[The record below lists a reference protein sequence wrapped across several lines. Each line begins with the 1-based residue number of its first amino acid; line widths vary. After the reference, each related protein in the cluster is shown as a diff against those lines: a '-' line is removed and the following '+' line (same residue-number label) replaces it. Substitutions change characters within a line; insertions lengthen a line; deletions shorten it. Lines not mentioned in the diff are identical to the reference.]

1 MAIQGKI
8 EAENMKNED
17 CRMSNFETT
26 KKDYQQYAKLATS
39 AESLIYSDPKSSVAI
54 FGNFAEQLTRE
65 IMHLEGFGDWNLKQ
79 IDRINELKYRADYPP
94 VVTKYLD
101 DIRRIRNLADHDH
114 QFVVSK
120 KQALEIDKKAHL
132 IWSYF
137 LEVYSQDNPAKYQ
150 TPVDQANIFQV
161 QQAQIDQ
168 LKKELEAAL
177 NSQNPLEVS
186 KEIREQRRKVSVNF
200 AKKHQLTEAE
210 TRQLIDKQL
219 QEAGWEADTEKLNNW
234 KFKTEPKKGHNMAIA
249 EWVLPNGQRADYA
262 LFKGLE
268 FYGIVEAK
276 KWDQDIAGQM
286 AQPKEYSREVPF
298 RSDYLLVDNQMGDYK
313 VPFIYTANGRPYL
326 KQYKEKSGIW
336 FWDARNPKENAYAL
350 EEFHHPEDLALK
362 LTAKNPDEANQD
374 LVNDNDFPKF
384 ADRDYQVEA
393 IKNIEEAIKDGK
405 KRILLAMATGTG
417 KTRTAIALMYRLLKH
432 KRARRIL
439 YLVDRNSLGKQTADA
454 IKDNKIGNL
463 SISSIYGVKE
473 LQDKLPDAST
483 KIQIATVQGMI
494 KRLFYN
500 DNEEEKPSVG
510 QYDFIIVDEAHRGYA
525 EDKELSDKEYQ
536 FYDQNDYVSQYRRVV
551 DYFDATAI
559 GMTATPALQTTDIFG
574 QPVYSYSYQQAVLD
588 NYLVD
593 HDAPTIIKTKLS
605 QEGIHFKKGAE
616 ISLFDQASESIKSEK
631 LPDNMNFEVKDF
643 NKRVITENFNRVVCD
658 YLAQNCLNPNDP
670 ELGKTLIFAATDAHA
685 DMVVR
690 LLREAFKKA
699 GNPVEDDAIEKITGS
714 IRHPN
719 NEIKLFKNEK
729 NPNIVV
735 TVDLLTTGVDVP
747 EITNL
752 VFLRRVQSRILYEQM
767 LGRATRLCPEIH
779 KAVFNIYDAVGIYD
793 AMNKVTNMK
802 PVVKNVKH
810 DIHYF
815 VKRKD
820 EFGISD
826 ISEQYQIDLSAAV
839 DRKIKCM
846 NDAKRKDFERLT
858 EISSIDQWARDLV
871 HLNRKA
877 FLNEWKNIEQLDKL
891 QGDKPKQYISN
902 APDEYVGIERGY
914 GQGNSD
920 PEDYIES
927 FNKFVKEHVNT
938 IPALQIVATRPKD
951 LTYDELK
958 KIKLELEKN
967 GFKEHDLQSA
977 WKSAN
982 QVQTTADIISFI
994 RQAALGSKLVDHDV
1008 RIHNAMQKVYG
1019 MANWNMVQKSWL
1031 KKIENQLISS
1041 TVLGPNAET
1050 AFSSNFF
1057 KRQGG
1062 YKQMKK
1068 IFSDNA
1074 DQIIY
1079 VLNENLY
1086 V

>member
-1 MAIQGKI
+1 
-8 EAENMKNED
+8 MKNED
-17 CRMSNFETT
+17 CRMSNFQTT
-26 KKDYQQYAKLATS
+26 EEEYRQYAKLATS
-39 AESLIYSDPKSSVAI
+39 AESLIYSDPKSSVAV

-79 IDRINELKYRADYPP
+79 IDRINELKYRGDYPP
-94 VVTKYLD
+94 IVTKYLD
-101 DIRRIRNLADHDH
+101 DIRHIRNLADHDH
-114 QFVVSK
+114 QFIVSK
-120 KQALEIDKKAHL
+120 RQALEVDKKAYI
-132 IWSYF
+132 IWNYF
-137 LEVYSQDNPAKYQ
+137 LEVYSQDEVKEYK
-150 TPVDQANIFQV
+150 TPIDQANIFQL
-161 QQAQIDQ
+161 QQEQIEQ
-168 LKKELEAAL
+168 LKKELEEARKA
-177 NSQNPLEVS
+177 QTPVEVS
-186 KEIREQRRKVSVNF
+186 KELQVKRHKISVQF

-210 TRQLIDKQL
+210 TRQLIDRQL
-219 QEAGWEADTEKLNNW
+219 QQAGWEADSENLNNW
-234 KFKTEPKKGHNMAIA
+234 KYKTAPQKGHNMAIA

-298 RSDYLLVDNQMGDYK
+298 RSDYLLVDNDMSEYK

-336 FWDARNPKENAYAL
+336 FWDARNPKESAYAL

-362 LTAKNPDEANQD
+362 LTSQNPELADQD
-374 LVNDNDFPKF
+374 LVDDQDFPKF

-393 IKNIEEAIKDGK
+393 IKSIEEAIKDGK

-439 YLVDRNSLGKQTADA
+439 YLVDRNSLGQQTADA

-463 SISSIYGVKE
+463 SIASIYGVKE
-473 LQDKLPDAST
+473 LKDKLPDAST

-500 DNEEEKPSVG
+500 DDKEEKPSVG

-525 EDKELSDKEYQ
+525 EDKELSEKEYH

-574 QPVYSYSYQQAVLD
+574 KPVYSYSYQQAVLD

-616 ISLFDQASESIKSEK
+616 IDLFDQSSESIKSEK

-643 NKRVITENFNRVVCD
+643 NKRVITESFNRVVCD

-670 ELGKTLIFAATDAHA
+670 ELGKTLIFAATDSHA

-690 LLREAFKKA
+690 LLKESFKNA
-699 GNPVEDDAIEKITGS
+699 GNPVDDDAIEKITGS

-729 NPNIVV
+729 NPNIAV

-779 KAVFNIYDAVGIYD
+779 KSVFNIYDAVGIYD

-802 PVVKNVKH
+802 PVVKNVSH
-810 DIHYF
+810 DVHYF
-815 VKRKD
+815 IDQKHQFEVNDNFK
-820 EFGISD
+820 
-826 ISEQYQIDLSAAV
+826 QYQIDMTAAI
-839 DRKIKCM
+839 DRKIKRM
-846 NDAKRKDFERLT
+846 NDSKRKEFERLT
-858 EISSIDQWARDLV
+858 EINSIDQWARDLPR
-871 HLNRKA
+871 LNNQE
-877 FLNEWKNIEQLDKL
+877 FLKEWKNFEQLDRL
-891 QGDKPKQYISN
+891 STGSHKQYISN
-902 APDEYVGIERGY
+902 EPDEYLGIERGY
-914 GQGNSD
+914 GQGNSN

-927 FNKFVKEHVNT
+927 FNKFIKENVNE

-958 KIKLELEKN
+958 KIKLELEKK
-967 GFKEHDLQSA
+967 GFKENDLQTA

-994 RQAALGSKLVDHDV
+994 RQAAVGSELVDHNV

-1019 MANWNMVQKSWL
+1019 MADWNMVQKSWL
-1031 KKIENQLISS
+1031 KKIENQLLSS

-1050 AFSSNFF
+1050 AFSSNYF

-1062 YKQMKK
+1062 YKQMRK

>member
-1 MAIQGKI
+1 
-8 EAENMKNED
+8 
-17 CRMSNFETT
+17 MSNFQTT
-26 KKDYQQYAKLATS
+26 EEEYRQYAKLATS
-39 AESLIYSDPKSSVAI
+39 AESLIYSDPKSSVAV

-79 IDRINELKYRADYPP
+79 IDRINELKYRGDYPP
-94 VVTKYLD
+94 IVTKYLD
-101 DIRRIRNLADHDH
+101 DIRHIRNLADHDH
-114 QFVVSK
+114 QFIVSK
-120 KQALEIDKKAHL
+120 KQALEVDKKAYI
-132 IWSYF
+132 IWNYF
-137 LEVYSQDNPAKYQ
+137 LEVYSQDEVKEYK
-150 TPVDQANIFQV
+150 TPIDQANIFQL
-161 QQAQIDQ
+161 QQEQIEQ
-168 LKKELEAAL
+168 LKKELEEARKA
-177 NSQNPLEVS
+177 QTPVEVS
-186 KEIREQRRKVSVNF
+186 KELQVKRHKISVQF

-210 TRQLIDKQL
+210 TRQLIDRQL
-219 QEAGWEADTEKLNNW
+219 QQAGWEADSENLNNW
-234 KFKTEPKKGHNMAIA
+234 KYKTAPQKGHNMAIA

-298 RSDYLLVDNQMGDYK
+298 RSDYLLVDNDMGEYK

-336 FWDARNPKENAYAL
+336 FWDARNPKESAYAL

-362 LTAKNPDEANQD
+362 LTSQNPELADQD
-374 LVNDNDFPKF
+374 LVDDQDFPKF

-393 IKNIEEAIKDGK
+393 IKSIEEAIKDGK

-439 YLVDRNSLGKQTADA
+439 YLVDRNSLGQQTADA

-463 SISSIYGVKE
+463 SIASIYGVKE
-473 LQDKLPDAST
+473 LKDKLPDAST

-500 DNEEEKPSVG
+500 DDKEEKPSVG

-525 EDKELSDKEYQ
+525 EDKELSEKEYH

-574 QPVYSYSYQQAVLD
+574 KPVYSYSYQQAVLD

-616 ISLFDQASESIKSEK
+616 IDLFDQSSESIKSEK

-643 NKRVITENFNRVVCD
+643 NKRVITESFNRVVCD

-670 ELGKTLIFAATDAHA
+670 ELGKTLIFAATDSHA

-690 LLREAFKKA
+690 LLKESFKNA
-699 GNPVEDDAIEKITGS
+699 GNPVDDDAIEKITGS

-729 NPNIVV
+729 NPNIAV

-779 KAVFNIYDAVGIYD
+779 KSVFNIYDAVGIYD

-802 PVVKNVKH
+802 PVVKNVSH
-810 DIHYF
+810 DVHYF
-815 VKRKD
+815 IDQKHQFEVNDNFK
-820 EFGISD
+820 
-826 ISEQYQIDLSAAV
+826 QYQIDMTAAI
-839 DRKIKCM
+839 DRKIKRM
-846 NDAKRKDFERLT
+846 NDSKRKEFERLT
-858 EISSIDQWARDLV
+858 EINSIDQWARDLPR
-871 HLNRKA
+871 LNNQE
-877 FLNEWKNIEQLDKL
+877 FLKEWKNFEQLDRL
-891 QGDKPKQYISN
+891 STGSHKQYISN
-902 APDEYVGIERGY
+902 EPDEYLGIERGY
-914 GQGNSD
+914 GQGNSN

-927 FNKFVKEHVNT
+927 FNKFIKENVNE

-958 KIKLELEKN
+958 KIKLELEKK
-967 GFKEHDLQSA
+967 GFKENDLQTA

-994 RQAALGSKLVDHDV
+994 RQAAVGSELVDHNV

-1019 MANWNMVQKSWL
+1019 MADWNMVQKSWL
-1031 KKIENQLISS
+1031 KKIENQLLSS

-1050 AFSSNFF
+1050 AFSSNYF

-1062 YKQMKK
+1062 YKQMRK

>member
-1 MAIQGKI
+1 
-8 EAENMKNED
+8 MKNED
-17 CRMSNFETT
+17 CRMSNFQTT
-26 KKDYQQYAKLATS
+26 EEEYRQYAKLATS
-39 AESLIYSDPKSSVAI
+39 AESLIYSDPKSSVAV

-79 IDRINELKYRADYPP
+79 IDRINELKYRGDYPP
-94 VVTKYLD
+94 IVTKYLD
-101 DIRRIRNLADHDH
+101 DIRNIRNLADHDH
-114 QFVVSK
+114 QFIVSK
-120 KQALEIDKKAHL
+120 RQALEVDKKAYI
-132 IWSYF
+132 IWNYF
-137 LEVYSQDNPAKYQ
+137 LEVYSQDEVKEYK
-150 TPVDQANIFQV
+150 TPIDQANIFQL
-161 QQAQIDQ
+161 QQEQIEQ
-168 LKKELEAAL
+168 LKKELEEARKA
-177 NSQNPLEVS
+177 QTPVEVS
-186 KEIREQRRKVSVNF
+186 KELQVKRHKISVQF

-210 TRQLIDKQL
+210 TRQLIDRQL
-219 QEAGWEADTEKLNNW
+219 QQAGWEADSENLNNW
-234 KFKTEPKKGHNMAIA
+234 KYKTAPQKGHNMAIA

-298 RSDYLLVDNQMGDYK
+298 RSDYLLVDNDMGEYK

-336 FWDARNPKENAYAL
+336 FWDALNPKESAYAL

-362 LTAKNPDEANQD
+362 LTSQNPELADQD
-374 LVNDNDFPKF
+374 LVDDQDFPKF

-393 IKNIEEAIKDGK
+393 IKSIEEAIKDGK

-439 YLVDRNSLGKQTADA
+439 YLVDRNSLGQQTADA

-463 SISSIYGVKE
+463 SIASIYGVKE
-473 LQDKLPDAST
+473 LKDKLPDAST

-500 DNEEEKPSVG
+500 DDKEEKPSVG

-525 EDKELSDKEYQ
+525 EDKELSEKEYH

-574 QPVYSYSYQQAVLD
+574 KPVYSYSYQQAVLD

-616 ISLFDQASESIKSEK
+616 IDLFDQSSESIKSEK

-643 NKRVITENFNRVVCD
+643 NKRVITESFNRVVCD

-670 ELGKTLIFAATDAHA
+670 ELGKTLIFAATDSHA

-690 LLREAFKKA
+690 LLKESFKNA
-699 GNPVEDDAIEKITGS
+699 GNPVDDDAIEKITGS

-729 NPNIVV
+729 NPNIAV

-779 KAVFNIYDAVGIYD
+779 KSVFNIYDAVGIYD

-802 PVVKNVKH
+802 PVVKNVSH
-810 DIHYF
+810 DVHYF
-815 VKRKD
+815 IDQKHQFEVNDNFK
-820 EFGISD
+820 
-826 ISEQYQIDLSAAV
+826 QYQIDMTAAI
-839 DRKIKCM
+839 DRKIKRM
-846 NDAKRKDFERLT
+846 NDSKRKEFERLT
-858 EISSIDQWARDLV
+858 EINSIDQWARDLPR
-871 HLNRKA
+871 LNNQE
-877 FLNEWKNIEQLDKL
+877 FLKEWKNFEQLDRL
-891 QGDKPKQYISN
+891 STGSQKQYISN
-902 APDEYVGIERGY
+902 EPDEYLGIERGY
-914 GQGNSD
+914 GQGNSN

-927 FNKFVKEHVNT
+927 FNKFIKENVNE

-958 KIKLELEKN
+958 KIKLELEKK
-967 GFKEHDLQSA
+967 GFKENDLQTA
-977 WKSAN
+977 WKNAN

-994 RQAALGSKLVDHDV
+994 RQAAVGSELVDHNV

-1019 MANWNMVQKSWL
+1019 MADWNMVQKSWL
-1031 KKIENQLISS
+1031 KKIENQLLSS

-1050 AFSSNFF
+1050 AFSSNYF

-1062 YKQMKK
+1062 YKQMRK

>member
-1 MAIQGKI
+1 
-8 EAENMKNED
+8 MKNED
-17 CRMSNFETT
+17 CRMSNFQTT
-26 KKDYQQYAKLATS
+26 EEEYRQYAKLATS
-39 AESLIYSDPKSSVAI
+39 AESLIYSDPKSSVAV

-79 IDRINELKYRADYPP
+79 IDRINELKYRGDYPP
-94 VVTKYLD
+94 IVTKYLD
-101 DIRRIRNLADHDH
+101 DIRNIRNLADHDH
-114 QFVVSK
+114 QFIVSK
-120 KQALEIDKKAHL
+120 RQALEVDKKAYI
-132 IWSYF
+132 IWNYF
-137 LEVYSQDNPAKYQ
+137 LEVYSQDEVKEYK
-150 TPVDQANIFQV
+150 TPIDQANIFQL
-161 QQAQIDQ
+161 QQEQIEQ
-168 LKKELEAAL
+168 LKKELEEARKA
-177 NSQNPLEVS
+177 QTPVEVS
-186 KEIREQRRKVSVNF
+186 KELQAKRHKISVQF

-210 TRQLIDKQL
+210 TRQLIDRQL
-219 QEAGWEADTEKLNNW
+219 QQAGWEADSENLNNW
-234 KFKTEPKKGHNMAIA
+234 KYKTAPQKGHNMAIA

-298 RSDYLLVDNQMGDYK
+298 RSDYLLVDNDMGEYK

-336 FWDARNPKENAYAL
+336 FWDARNPKESAYAL

-362 LTAKNPDEANQD
+362 LTSQNPELADQD
-374 LVNDNDFPKF
+374 LVDDQDFPKF

-393 IKNIEEAIKDGK
+393 IKSIEEAIKDGK

-439 YLVDRNSLGKQTADA
+439 YLVDRNSLGQQTADA

-463 SISSIYGVKE
+463 SIASIYGVKE
-473 LQDKLPDAST
+473 LKDKLPDAST

-500 DNEEEKPSVG
+500 DDKEEKPSVG

-525 EDKELSDKEYQ
+525 EDKELSEKEYH

-574 QPVYSYSYQQAVLD
+574 KPVYSYSYQQAVLD

-616 ISLFDQASESIKSEK
+616 IDLFDQSSESIKSEK

-643 NKRVITENFNRVVCD
+643 NKRVITESFNRVVCD

-670 ELGKTLIFAATDAHA
+670 ELGKTLIFAATDSHA

-690 LLREAFKKA
+690 LLKESFKNA
-699 GNPVEDDAIEKITGS
+699 GNPVDDDAIEKITGS

-729 NPNIVV
+729 NPNIAV

-779 KAVFNIYDAVGIYD
+779 KSVFNIYDAVGIYD

-802 PVVKNVKH
+802 PVVKNVSH
-810 DIHYF
+810 DVHYF
-815 VKRKD
+815 IDQKHQFEVNDNFK
-820 EFGISD
+820 
-826 ISEQYQIDLSAAV
+826 QYQIDMTAAI
-839 DRKIKCM
+839 DRKIKRM
-846 NDAKRKDFERLT
+846 NDSKRKEFERLT
-858 EISSIDQWARDLV
+858 EINSIDQWARDLPR
-871 HLNRKA
+871 LNNQE
-877 FLNEWKNIEQLDKL
+877 FLKEWKNFEQLDRL
-891 QGDKPKQYISN
+891 STGSQKQYISN
-902 APDEYVGIERGY
+902 EPDEYLGIERGY
-914 GQGNSD
+914 GQGNSN

-927 FNKFVKEHVNT
+927 FNKFIKENVNE

-958 KIKLELEKN
+958 KIKLELEKK
-967 GFKEHDLQSA
+967 GFKENDLQTA

-994 RQAALGSKLVDHDV
+994 RQAAVGSELVDHNV

-1019 MANWNMVQKSWL
+1019 MADWNMVQKSWL
-1031 KKIENQLISS
+1031 KKIENQLLSS

-1050 AFSSNFF
+1050 AFSSNYF

-1062 YKQMKK
+1062 YKQMRK

>member
-1 MAIQGKI
+1 
-8 EAENMKNED
+8 
-17 CRMSNFETT
+17 MSNFQTT
-26 KKDYQQYAKLATS
+26 EEEYRQYAKLATS
-39 AESLIYSDPKSSVAI
+39 AESLIYSDPKSSVAV
-54 FGNFAEQLTRE
+54 FGNFSEQLTRE

-79 IDRINELKYRADYPP
+79 IDRINELKYRGDYPP
-94 VVTKYLD
+94 IVTKYLD
-101 DIRRIRNLADHDH
+101 DIRHIRNLADHDH
-114 QFVVSK
+114 QFIVSK
-120 KQALEIDKKAHL
+120 KQALEVDKKAYI
-132 IWSYF
+132 IWNYF
-137 LEVYSQDNPAKYQ
+137 LEVYSQDEVKEYK
-150 TPVDQANIFQV
+150 TPIDQANIFQL
-161 QQAQIDQ
+161 QQEQIEQ
-168 LKKELEAAL
+168 LKKELEEARKA
-177 NSQNPLEVS
+177 QKPVEVS
-186 KEIREQRRKVSVNF
+186 KELQAKRHKISVQF

-210 TRQLIDKQL
+210 TRQLIDRQL
-219 QEAGWEADTEKLNNW
+219 QQAGWEADSENLNNW
-234 KFKTEPKKGHNMAIA
+234 KYKTAPQKGHNMAIA

-298 RSDYLLVDNQMGDYK
+298 RSDYLLVDNDMGEYK

-336 FWDARNPKENAYAL
+336 FWDARNPKESAYAL

-362 LTAKNPDEANQD
+362 LTSQNPELADQD
-374 LVNDNDFPKF
+374 LVDDQDFPKF

-393 IKNIEEAIKDGK
+393 IKSIEEAIKDGK

-439 YLVDRNSLGKQTADA
+439 YLVDRNSLGQQTADA

-463 SISSIYGVKE
+463 SIASIYGVKE
-473 LQDKLPDAST
+473 LKDKLPDAST

-500 DNEEEKPSVG
+500 DDKEEKPSVG

-525 EDKELSDKEYQ
+525 EDKELSEKEYH

-574 QPVYSYSYQQAVLD
+574 KPVYSYSYQQAVLD

-616 ISLFDQASESIKSEK
+616 IDLFDQSSESIKSEK

-643 NKRVITENFNRVVCD
+643 NKRVITESFNRVVCD

-670 ELGKTLIFAATDAHA
+670 ELGKTLIFAATDSHA

-690 LLREAFKKA
+690 LLKESFKNA
-699 GNPVEDDAIEKITGS
+699 GNPVDDDAIEKITGS

-729 NPNIVV
+729 NPNIAV

-779 KAVFNIYDAVGIYD
+779 KSVFNIYDAVGIYD

-802 PVVKNVKH
+802 PVVKNVSH
-810 DIHYF
+810 DVHYF
-815 VKRKD
+815 IDQKHQFEVNDNFK
-820 EFGISD
+820 
-826 ISEQYQIDLSAAV
+826 QYQIDMTAAI
-839 DRKIKCM
+839 DRKIKRM
-846 NDAKRKDFERLT
+846 NDSKRKEFERLT
-858 EISSIDQWARDLV
+858 EINSIDQWARDLPR
-871 HLNRKA
+871 LNNQE
-877 FLNEWKNIEQLDKL
+877 FLKEWKNFEQLDRL
-891 QGDKPKQYISN
+891 STGSHKQYISN
-902 APDEYVGIERGY
+902 EPDEYLGIERGY
-914 GQGNSD
+914 GQGNSN

-927 FNKFVKEHVNT
+927 FNKFIKENVNE

-958 KIKLELEKN
+958 KIKLELEKK
-967 GFKEHDLQSA
+967 GFKENDLQTA
-977 WKSAN
+977 WKNAN

-994 RQAALGSKLVDHDV
+994 RQAAVGSELVDHNV

-1019 MANWNMVQKSWL
+1019 MADWNMVQKSWL
-1031 KKIENQLISS
+1031 KKIENQLLSS

-1050 AFSSNFF
+1050 AFSSNYF

-1062 YKQMKK
+1062 YKQMRK

>member
-1 MAIQGKI
+1 
-8 EAENMKNED
+8 MKNED
-17 CRMSNFETT
+17 CRMSNFQTT
-26 KKDYQQYAKLATS
+26 EEEYRQYAKLATS
-39 AESLIYSDPKSSVAI
+39 AESLIYSDPKSSVAV
-54 FGNFAEQLTRE
+54 FGNFVEQLTRE

-79 IDRINELKYRADYPP
+79 IDRINELKYRGDYPP
-94 VVTKYLD
+94 IVTKYLD
-101 DIRRIRNLADHDH
+101 DIRCIRNLADHDH
-114 QFVVSK
+114 QFIVSK
-120 KQALEIDKKAHL
+120 KQALEVDKKAYI
-132 IWSYF
+132 IWNYF
-137 LEVYSQDNPAKYQ
+137 LEVYSQDEVKEYK
-150 TPVDQANIFQV
+150 TPIDQANVFQL
-161 QQAQIDQ
+161 QQEQIEQ
-168 LKKELEAAL
+168 LKKELEEARKA
-177 NSQNPLEVS
+177 QEPIEVS
-186 KEIREQRRKVSVNF
+186 KELQAKRHKISVQF

-210 TRQLIDKQL
+210 TRQLIDRQL
-219 QEAGWEADTEKLNNW
+219 QQAGWEADSENLNNW
-234 KFKTEPKKGHNMAIA
+234 KYKTAPQKGHNMAIA

-298 RSDYLLVDNQMGDYK
+298 RSDYLLVDNDMGEYK

-336 FWDARNPKENAYAL
+336 FWDARNPKESAYAL

-362 LTAKNPDEANQD
+362 LTSQNPEIADKD
-374 LVNDNDFPKF
+374 LVDDQDFPRF

-393 IKNIEEAIKDGK
+393 IKSIEEAIKYGK

-439 YLVDRNSLGKQTADA
+439 YLVDRNSLGQQTADA

-463 SISSIYGVKE
+463 SIASIYGVKE
-473 LQDKLPDAST
+473 LKDKLPDAST

-500 DNEEEKPSVG
+500 DDKEEKPSVG

-525 EDKELSDKEYQ
+525 EDKELSEKEYH

-574 QPVYSYSYQQAVLD
+574 KPVYSYSYQQAVLD

-605 QEGIHFKKGAE
+605 QEGIHFKKGTE
-616 ISLFDQASESIKSEK
+616 IDLFDQSSESIKSEK

-643 NKRVITENFNRVVCD
+643 NKRVITESFNRVVCD

-670 ELGKTLIFAATDAHA
+670 ELGKTLIFAATDSHA

-690 LLREAFKKA
+690 LLKESFKNA
-699 GNPVEDDAIEKITGS
+699 GNPVDDDAIEKITGS

-729 NPNIVV
+729 NPNIAV

-779 KAVFNIYDAVGIYD
+779 KSVFNIYDAVGIYD

-802 PVVKNVKH
+802 PVVKNVSH
-810 DIHYF
+810 DVHYF
-815 VKRKD
+815 IDQKHQFEINDNFK
-820 EFGISD
+820 
-826 ISEQYQIDLSAAV
+826 QYQIDMTAAI
-839 DRKIKCM
+839 DRKIKRM
-846 NDAKRKDFERLT
+846 NDSKRKEFERLT
-858 EISSIDQWARDLV
+858 EINSVDQWAKDL
-871 HLNRKA
+871 HRLNNQE
-877 FLNEWKNIEQLDKL
+877 FLKEWKNFEQLDRL
-891 QGDKPKQYISN
+891 STGSHKQYISN
-902 APDEYVGIERGY
+902 EPDEYLGIERGY
-914 GQGNSD
+914 GQGNSN

-927 FNKFVKEHVNT
+927 FNKFIKENVNE

-958 KIKLELEKN
+958 KIKLELEKK
-967 GFKEHDLQSA
+967 GFKENDLQTA

-994 RQAALGSKLVDHDV
+994 RQAAVGSELVDHNV

-1019 MANWNMVQKSWL
+1019 MADWNMVQKSWL
-1031 KKIENQLISS
+1031 KKIENQLLSS

-1050 AFSSNFF
+1050 AFSSNYF

-1062 YKQMKK
+1062 YKQMRK

>member
-1 MAIQGKI
+1 
-8 EAENMKNED
+8 
-17 CRMSNFETT
+17 MSNFQTT
-26 KKDYQQYAKLATS
+26 EEEYRQYAKLATS
-39 AESLIYSDPKSSVAI
+39 AESLIYSDPKSSVAV

-79 IDRINELKYRADYPP
+79 IDRINELKYRGDYPP
-94 VVTKYLD
+94 IVTKYLD
-101 DIRRIRNLADHDH
+101 DIRNIRNLADHDH
-114 QFVVSK
+114 QFIVSK
-120 KQALEIDKKAHL
+120 RQALEVDKKAYI
-132 IWSYF
+132 IWNYF
-137 LEVYSQDNPAKYQ
+137 LEVYSQDEVKEYK
-150 TPVDQANIFQV
+150 TPIDQANIFQL
-161 QQAQIDQ
+161 QQEQIEQ
-168 LKKELEAAL
+168 LKKELEEARKA
-177 NSQNPLEVS
+177 QTPVEVS
-186 KEIREQRRKVSVNF
+186 KELQVKRHKISVQF

-210 TRQLIDKQL
+210 TRQLIDRQL
-219 QEAGWEADTEKLNNW
+219 QQAGWEADSENLNNW
-234 KFKTEPKKGHNMAIA
+234 KYKTAPQKGHNMAIA

-298 RSDYLLVDNQMGDYK
+298 RSDYLLVDNDMGEYK

-336 FWDARNPKENAYAL
+336 FWDARNPKESAYAL

-362 LTAKNPDEANQD
+362 LTSQNPEIADKD
-374 LVNDNDFPKF
+374 LVDDQDFPRF

-393 IKNIEEAIKDGK
+393 IKSIEEAIKDGK

-439 YLVDRNSLGKQTADA
+439 YLVDRNSLGQQTADA
-454 IKDNKIGNL
+454 IQDNKIGNL
-463 SISSIYGVKE
+463 SIASIYGVKE
-473 LQDKLPDAST
+473 LKDKLPDAST

-500 DNEEEKPSVG
+500 DDKEEKPSVG

-525 EDKELSDKEYQ
+525 EDKELSEKEYH

-574 QPVYSYSYQQAVLD
+574 KPVYSYSYQQAVLD

-616 ISLFDQASESIKSEK
+616 IDLFDQSSESIKSEK

-643 NKRVITENFNRVVCD
+643 NKRVITESFNRVVCD

-670 ELGKTLIFAATDAHA
+670 ELGKTLIFAATDSHA

-690 LLREAFKKA
+690 LLKESFKNA
-699 GNPVEDDAIEKITGS
+699 GNPVDDDAIEKITGS

-729 NPNIVV
+729 NPNIAV

-779 KAVFNIYDAVGIYD
+779 KSVFNIYDAVGIYD

-802 PVVKNVKH
+802 PVVKNVSH
-810 DIHYF
+810 DVHYF
-815 VKRKD
+815 IDQKHQFEVNDNFK
-820 EFGISD
+820 
-826 ISEQYQIDLSAAV
+826 QYQIDMTAAI
-839 DRKIKCM
+839 DRKIKRM
-846 NDAKRKDFERLT
+846 NDSKRKEFEHLT
-858 EISSIDQWARDLV
+858 EINSIDQWARDLPR
-871 HLNRKA
+871 LNNQE
-877 FLNEWKNIEQLDKL
+877 FLKEWKNFEQLDRL
-891 QGDKPKQYISN
+891 STGSQKQYISN
-902 APDEYVGIERGY
+902 EPDEYLGIERGY
-914 GQGNSD
+914 GQGNSN

-927 FNKFVKEHVNT
+927 FNKFIKENVNE

-958 KIKLELEKN
+958 KIKLELEKK
-967 GFKEHDLQSA
+967 GFKENDLQTA

-994 RQAALGSKLVDHDV
+994 RQAAVGSELVDHNV

-1019 MANWNMVQKSWL
+1019 MADWNMVQKSWL
-1031 KKIENQLISS
+1031 KKIENQLLSS

-1050 AFSSNFF
+1050 AFSSNYF

-1062 YKQMKK
+1062 YKQMRK

>member
-1 MAIQGKI
+1 
-8 EAENMKNED
+8 
-17 CRMSNFETT
+17 MSNFQTT
-26 KKDYQQYAKLATS
+26 EEEYRQYAKLATS
-39 AESLIYSDPKSSVAI
+39 AESLIYSDPKSSVAV

-79 IDRINELKYRADYPP
+79 IDRINELKYRGDYPP
-94 VVTKYLD
+94 IVTKYLD
-101 DIRRIRNLADHDH
+101 DIRHIRNLADHDH
-114 QFVVSK
+114 QFIVSK
-120 KQALEIDKKAHL
+120 KQALEVDKKAYI
-132 IWSYF
+132 IWNYF
-137 LEVYSQDNPAKYQ
+137 LEVYSQDEVKEYK
-150 TPVDQANIFQV
+150 TPVDQANIFQL
-161 QQAQIDQ
+161 QQEQIEQ
-168 LKKELEAAL
+168 LKKELEEAREA
-177 NSQNPLEVS
+177 QKPIEVS
-186 KEIREQRRKVSVNF
+186 KELQAKRHKVSVQF

-210 TRQLIDKQL
+210 TRQLIDRQL
-219 QEAGWEADTEKLNNW
+219 QQAGWEADSENLNNW
-234 KFKTEPKKGHNMAIA
+234 KYKTAPQKGHNMAIA

-298 RSDYLLVDNQMGDYK
+298 RSDYLLVDNDMGEYK

-336 FWDARNPKENAYAL
+336 FWDARNPKESAYAL

-362 LTAKNPDEANQD
+362 LTSQNPELADKD
-374 LVNDNDFPKF
+374 LVDDQDFPKF

-393 IKNIEEAIKDGK
+393 IKSIEEAIKDGK
-405 KRILLAMATGTG
+405 KRVLLAMATGTG

-439 YLVDRNSLGKQTADA
+439 YLVDRNSLGQQTADA

-463 SISSIYGVKE
+463 SIASIYGVKE
-473 LQDKLPDAST
+473 LKDKLPDAST

-500 DNEEEKPSVG
+500 DDKEEKPSVG

-525 EDKELSDKEYQ
+525 EDKELSEKEYH

-574 QPVYSYSYQQAVLD
+574 KPVYSYSYQQAVLD

-616 ISLFDQASESIKSEK
+616 IDLFDQSSESIKSEK

-643 NKRVITENFNRVVCD
+643 NKRVITESFNRVVCD

-670 ELGKTLIFAATDAHA
+670 ELGKTLIFAATDSHA

-690 LLREAFKKA
+690 LLKESFKNA
-699 GNPVEDDAIEKITGS
+699 GNPVDDDAIEKITGS

-729 NPNIVV
+729 NPNIAV

-779 KAVFNIYDAVGIYD
+779 KSVFNIYDAVGIYD

-802 PVVKNVKH
+802 PVVKNVSH
-810 DIHYF
+810 DVHYF
-815 VKRKD
+815 IDQKHQFEINDNFK
-820 EFGISD
+820 
-826 ISEQYQIDLSAAV
+826 QYQIDMTAAI
-839 DRKIKCM
+839 DRKIKRM
-846 NDAKRKDFERLT
+846 NDSKRKEFERLT
-858 EISSIDQWARDLV
+858 EINSIDQWARDLPR
-871 HLNRKA
+871 LNNQE
-877 FLNEWKNIEQLDKL
+877 FLKEWKNFEKLDRL
-891 QGDKPKQYISN
+891 STGSQKQYISN
-902 APDEYVGIERGY
+902 EPDEYLGIERGY
-914 GQGNSD
+914 GQGNSN

-927 FNKFVKEHVNT
+927 FNKFIKENVNE

-958 KIKLELEKN
+958 KIKLELEKK
-967 GFKEHDLQSA
+967 GFKENDLQTA

-994 RQAALGSKLVDHDV
+994 RQAAVGSELVDHNV

-1019 MANWNMVQKSWL
+1019 MADWNMVQKSWL
-1031 KKIENQLISS
+1031 KKIENQLLSS

-1050 AFSSNFF
+1050 AFSSNYF

-1062 YKQMKK
+1062 YKQMRK

>member
-1 MAIQGKI
+1 
-8 EAENMKNED
+8 MKNED
-17 CRMSNFETT
+17 CRMSNFQTT
-26 KKDYQQYAKLATS
+26 EEEYRQYAKLATS
-39 AESLIYSDPKSSVAI
+39 AESLIYSDPKSSVAV

-79 IDRINELKYRADYPP
+79 IDRINELKYRGDYPP
-94 VVTKYLD
+94 IVTKYLD
-101 DIRRIRNLADHDH
+101 DIRNIRNLADHDH
-114 QFVVSK
+114 QFIVSK
-120 KQALEIDKKAHL
+120 RQALEVDKKAYI
-132 IWSYF
+132 IWNYF
-137 LEVYSQDNPAKYQ
+137 LEVYSQDEVKEYK
-150 TPVDQANIFQV
+150 TPIDQANIFQL
-161 QQAQIDQ
+161 QQEQIEQ
-168 LKKELEAAL
+168 LKKELEEARKA
-177 NSQNPLEVS
+177 QTPVEVS
-186 KEIREQRRKVSVNF
+186 KELQVKRHKISVQF

-210 TRQLIDKQL
+210 TRQLIDRQL
-219 QEAGWEADTEKLNNW
+219 QQAGWEADSENLNNW
-234 KFKTEPKKGHNMAIA
+234 KYKTAPQKGHNMAIA

-298 RSDYLLVDNQMGDYK
+298 RSDYLLVDNDMGEYK

-336 FWDARNPKENAYAL
+336 FWDARNPKESAYAL

-362 LTAKNPDEANQD
+362 LTSQNPELADQD
-374 LVNDNDFPKF
+374 LVDDQDFPKF

-393 IKNIEEAIKDGK
+393 IKSIEEAIKDGK

-439 YLVDRNSLGKQTADA
+439 YLVDRNSLGQQTADA

-463 SISSIYGVKE
+463 SIASIYGVKE
-473 LQDKLPDAST
+473 LKDKLPDAST

-500 DNEEEKPSVG
+500 DDKEEKPSVG

-525 EDKELSDKEYQ
+525 EDKELSEKEYH

-574 QPVYSYSYQQAVLD
+574 KPVYSYSYQQAVLD

-616 ISLFDQASESIKSEK
+616 IDLFDQSSESIKSEK

-643 NKRVITENFNRVVCD
+643 NKRVITESFNRVVCD

-670 ELGKTLIFAATDAHA
+670 ELGKTLIFAATDSHA

-690 LLREAFKKA
+690 LLKESFKNA
-699 GNPVEDDAIEKITGS
+699 GNPVDDDAIEKITGS

-729 NPNIVV
+729 NPNIAV

-767 LGRATRLCPEIH
+767 LGRATRLCSEIH
-779 KAVFNIYDAVGIYD
+779 KSVFNIYDAVGIYD

-802 PVVKNVKH
+802 PVVKNVSH
-810 DIHYF
+810 DVHYF
-815 VKRKD
+815 IDQKHQFEINDNFK
-820 EFGISD
+820 
-826 ISEQYQIDLSAAV
+826 QYQIDMTAAI
-839 DRKIKCM
+839 DRKIKRM
-846 NDAKRKDFERLT
+846 NDSKRKEFERLT
-858 EISSIDQWARDLV
+858 EINSIDQWARDLPR
-871 HLNRKA
+871 LNNQE
-877 FLNEWKNIEQLDKL
+877 FLKEWKNFEQLDRL
-891 QGDKPKQYISN
+891 STGSHKQYISN
-902 APDEYVGIERGY
+902 EPDEYLGIERGY
-914 GQGNSD
+914 GQGNSN

-927 FNKFVKEHVNT
+927 FNKFIKENVNE

-958 KIKLELEKN
+958 KIKLELEKK
-967 GFKEHDLQSA
+967 GFKENDLQTA
-977 WKSAN
+977 WKNAN

-994 RQAALGSKLVDHDV
+994 RQAAVGSELVDHNV

-1019 MANWNMVQKSWL
+1019 MADWNMVQKSWL
-1031 KKIENQLISS
+1031 KKIENQLLSS

-1050 AFSSNFF
+1050 AFSSNYF

-1062 YKQMKK
+1062 YKQMRK

>member
-1 MAIQGKI
+1 
-8 EAENMKNED
+8 MKNED
-17 CRMSNFETT
+17 CRMSNFQTT
-26 KKDYQQYAKLATS
+26 EEEYRQYAKLATS
-39 AESLIYSDPKSSVAI
+39 AESLIYSDPKSSVAV

-79 IDRINELKYRADYPP
+79 IDRINELKYRGDYPP
-94 VVTKYLD
+94 IVTKYLD
-101 DIRRIRNLADHDH
+101 DIRNIRNLADHDH
-114 QFVVSK
+114 QFIVSK
-120 KQALEIDKKAHL
+120 KQALEVDKKAYI
-132 IWSYF
+132 IWNYF
-137 LEVYSQDNPAKYQ
+137 LEVYSQDEVKEYK
-150 TPVDQANIFQV
+150 TPIDQANIFQL
-161 QQAQIDQ
+161 QQEQIEQ
-168 LKKELEAAL
+168 LKKELEEARKA
-177 NSQNPLEVS
+177 QTPVEVS
-186 KEIREQRRKVSVNF
+186 KELQVKRHKISVQF

-210 TRQLIDKQL
+210 TRQLIDRQL
-219 QEAGWEADTEKLNNW
+219 QQAGWEADSENLNNW
-234 KFKTEPKKGHNMAIA
+234 KYKTAPQKGHNMAIA

-298 RSDYLLVDNQMGDYK
+298 RSDYLLVDNDMGEYK

-336 FWDARNPKENAYAL
+336 FWDARNPKESAYAL

-362 LTAKNPDEANQD
+362 LTSQNPEIADKD
-374 LVNDNDFPKF
+374 LVDDQDFPRF

-393 IKNIEEAIKDGK
+393 IKSIEEAIKDGK

-439 YLVDRNSLGKQTADA
+439 YLVDRNSLGQQTADA
-454 IKDNKIGNL
+454 IQDNKIGNL
-463 SISSIYGVKE
+463 SIASIYGVKE
-473 LQDKLPDAST
+473 LKDKLPDAST

-500 DNEEEKPSVG
+500 DDKEEKPSVG

-525 EDKELSDKEYQ
+525 EDKELSEKEYH

-574 QPVYSYSYQQAVLD
+574 KPVYSYSYQQAVLD

-616 ISLFDQASESIKSEK
+616 IDLFDQSSESIKSEK

-643 NKRVITENFNRVVCD
+643 NKRVITESFNRVVCD

-670 ELGKTLIFAATDAHA
+670 ELGKTLIFAATDSHA

-690 LLREAFKKA
+690 LLKESFKNA
-699 GNPVEDDAIEKITGS
+699 GNPVDDDAIEKITGS

-729 NPNIVV
+729 NPNIAV

-779 KAVFNIYDAVGIYD
+779 KSVFNIYDAVGIYD

-802 PVVKNVKH
+802 PVVKNVSH
-810 DIHYF
+810 DVHYF
-815 VKRKD
+815 IDQKHQFEVNDNFK
-820 EFGISD
+820 
-826 ISEQYQIDLSAAV
+826 QYQIDMTAAI
-839 DRKIKCM
+839 DRKIKRM
-846 NDAKRKDFERLT
+846 NDSKRKEFERLT
-858 EISSIDQWARDLV
+858 EINSIDQWARDLPR
-871 HLNRKA
+871 LNNQE
-877 FLNEWKNIEQLDKL
+877 FLKEWKNFEQLDRL
-891 QGDKPKQYISN
+891 STGSHKQYISN
-902 APDEYVGIERGY
+902 EPDEYLGIERGY
-914 GQGNSD
+914 GQGNSN

-927 FNKFVKEHVNT
+927 FNKFIKENVNE

-958 KIKLELEKN
+958 KIKLELEKK
-967 GFKEHDLQSA
+967 GFKENDLQTA
-977 WKSAN
+977 WKNAN

-994 RQAALGSKLVDHDV
+994 RQAAVGSELVDHNV

-1019 MANWNMVQKSWL
+1019 MADWNMVQKSWL
-1031 KKIENQLISS
+1031 KKIENQLLSS

-1050 AFSSNFF
+1050 AFSSNYF

-1062 YKQMKK
+1062 YKQMRK

>member
-1 MAIQGKI
+1 
-8 EAENMKNED
+8 MKNED
-17 CRMSNFETT
+17 CRMSNFQTT
-26 KKDYQQYAKLATS
+26 EEEYRQYAKLATS
-39 AESLIYSDPKSSVAI
+39 AESLIYSDPKSSVAV

-79 IDRINELKYRADYPP
+79 IDRINELKYRGDYPP
-94 VVTKYLD
+94 IVTKYLD
-101 DIRRIRNLADHDH
+101 DIRNIRNLADHDH
-114 QFVVSK
+114 QFIVSK
-120 KQALEIDKKAHL
+120 KQALEVDKKAYI
-132 IWSYF
+132 IWNYF
-137 LEVYSQDNPAKYQ
+137 LEVYSQDEVKEYK
-150 TPVDQANIFQV
+150 TPIDQANIFQL
-161 QQAQIDQ
+161 QQEQIEQ
-168 LKKELEAAL
+168 LKKELEEARKAKK
-177 NSQNPLEVS
+177 PVEVS
-186 KEIREQRRKVSVNF
+186 KEIQAKRHKISVQF

-210 TRQLIDKQL
+210 TRQLIDRQL
-219 QEAGWEADTEKLNNW
+219 QQAGWEADSENLNNW
-234 KFKTEPKKGHNMAIA
+234 KYKTAPQKGHNMAIA

-298 RSDYLLVDNQMGDYK
+298 RSDYLLVDNDMGEYK

-336 FWDARNPKENAYAL
+336 FWDARNPKESAYAL

-362 LTAKNPDEANQD
+362 LTSQNPELADQD
-374 LVNDNDFPKF
+374 LVDDQDFPKF

-393 IKNIEEAIKDGK
+393 IKSIEEAIKDGK

-439 YLVDRNSLGKQTADA
+439 YLVDRNSLGQQTADA

-463 SISSIYGVKE
+463 SIASIYGVKE
-473 LQDKLPDAST
+473 LKDKLPDAST

-500 DNEEEKPSVG
+500 DDKEEKPSVG

-525 EDKELSDKEYQ
+525 EDKELSEKEYH

-574 QPVYSYSYQQAVLD
+574 KPVYSYSYQQAVLD

-593 HDAPTIIKTKLS
+593 HDVPTIIKTKLS

-616 ISLFDQASESIKSEK
+616 IDLFDQSSESIKSEK

-643 NKRVITENFNRVVCD
+643 NKRVITESFNRVVCD

-670 ELGKTLIFAATDAHA
+670 ELGKTLIFAATDSHA

-690 LLREAFKKA
+690 LLKESFKNA
-699 GNPVEDDAIEKITGS
+699 GNPVDDDAIEKITGS

-729 NPNIVV
+729 NPNIAV

-779 KAVFNIYDAVGIYD
+779 KSVFNIYDAVGIYD

-802 PVVKNVKH
+802 PVVKNVSH
-810 DIHYF
+810 DVHYF
-815 VKRKD
+815 IDQKHQFEVNDNFK
-820 EFGISD
+820 
-826 ISEQYQIDLSAAV
+826 QYQIDMTAAI
-839 DRKIKCM
+839 DRKIKRM
-846 NDAKRKDFERLT
+846 NDSKRKEFERLT
-858 EISSIDQWARDLV
+858 EINSIDQWARDLPR
-871 HLNRKA
+871 LNNQE
-877 FLNEWKNIEQLDKL
+877 FLKEWKNFEQLDRL
-891 QGDKPKQYISN
+891 STGSQKQYISN
-902 APDEYVGIERGY
+902 EPDEYLGIERGY
-914 GQGNSD
+914 GQGNSN

-927 FNKFVKEHVNT
+927 FNKFIKENVNE

-958 KIKLELEKN
+958 KIKLELEKK
-967 GFKEHDLQSA
+967 GFKENDLQTA
-977 WKSAN
+977 WKNAN

-994 RQAALGSKLVDHDV
+994 RQAAVGSELVDHNV

-1019 MANWNMVQKSWL
+1019 MADWNMVQKSWL
-1031 KKIENQLISS
+1031 KKIENQLLSS

-1050 AFSSNFF
+1050 AFSSNYF

-1062 YKQMKK
+1062 YKQMRK

>member
-1 MAIQGKI
+1 
-8 EAENMKNED
+8 MKNED
-17 CRMSNFETT
+17 CRMSNFQTT
-26 KKDYQQYAKLATS
+26 EEEYRQYAKLATS
-39 AESLIYSDPKSSVAI
+39 AESLIYSDPKSSVAV

-79 IDRINELKYRADYPP
+79 IDRINELKYRGDYPP
-94 VVTKYLD
+94 IVTKYLD
-101 DIRRIRNLADHDH
+101 DIRHIRNLANHDH
-114 QFVVSK
+114 QFIVSK
-120 KQALEIDKKAHL
+120 KQALEVDKKAYI
-132 IWSYF
+132 IWNYF
-137 LEVYSQDNPAKYQ
+137 LEVYSQDEVKEYK
-150 TPVDQANIFQV
+150 TPIDQANIFQL
-161 QQAQIDQ
+161 QQEQIEQ
-168 LKKELEAAL
+168 LKKELEEARTA
-177 NSQNPLEVS
+177 QKPVEVS
-186 KEIREQRRKVSVNF
+186 KEIQAKRHKISVQF

-210 TRQLIDKQL
+210 TRQLIDRQL
-219 QEAGWEADTEKLNNW
+219 QQAGWEADSENLNNW
-234 KFKTEPKKGHNMAIA
+234 KYKNAPQKGHNMAIA

-286 AQPKEYSREVPF
+286 AQPKEYSRGVPF
-298 RSDYLLVDNQMGDYK
+298 RSDYLLVDNDMGEYK

-336 FWDARNPKENAYAL
+336 FWDARNPKESAYAL

-362 LTAKNPDEANQD
+362 LTSQNPELADQD
-374 LVNDNDFPKF
+374 LVDDQDFPKF

-393 IKNIEEAIKDGK
+393 IKSIEEAIKDGK
-405 KRILLAMATGTG
+405 KRVLLAMATGTG

-439 YLVDRNSLGKQTADA
+439 YLVDRNSLGQQTADA

-463 SISSIYGVKE
+463 SIASIYGVKE
-473 LQDKLPDAST
+473 LKDKLPDAST

-500 DNEEEKPSVG
+500 DDKEEKPSVG

-525 EDKELSDKEYQ
+525 EDKELSEKEYH

-574 QPVYSYSYQQAVLD
+574 KPVYSYSYQQAVLD

-616 ISLFDQASESIKSEK
+616 IDLFDQSSESIKSEK

-643 NKRVITENFNRVVCD
+643 NKRVITESFNRVVCD

-670 ELGKTLIFAATDAHA
+670 ELGKTLIFAATDSHA

-690 LLREAFKKA
+690 LLKESFKNA
-699 GNPVEDDAIEKITGS
+699 GNPVDDDAIEKITGS

-729 NPNIVV
+729 NPNIAV

-779 KAVFNIYDAVGIYD
+779 KSVFNIYDAVGIYD

-802 PVVKNVKH
+802 PVVKNVSH
-810 DIHYF
+810 DVHYF
-815 VKRKD
+815 IDQKHQFEVNDNFK
-820 EFGISD
+820 
-826 ISEQYQIDLSAAV
+826 QYQIDMTAAI
-839 DRKIKCM
+839 DRKIKRM
-846 NDAKRKDFERLT
+846 NDSKRKEFERLT
-858 EISSIDQWARDLV
+858 EINSIDQWARDLPR
-871 HLNRKA
+871 LNNQE
-877 FLNEWKNIEQLDKL
+877 FLKEWKNFEQLDRL
-891 QGDKPKQYISN
+891 STGSHKQYISN
-902 APDEYVGIERGY
+902 EPDEYLGIERGY
-914 GQGNSD
+914 GQGNSN

-927 FNKFVKEHVNT
+927 FNKFIKENVNE

-958 KIKLELEKN
+958 KIKLELEKK
-967 GFKEHDLQSA
+967 GFKENDLQTA

-994 RQAALGSKLVDHDV
+994 RQAAVGSELVDHNV

-1019 MANWNMVQKSWL
+1019 MADWNMVQRQWL
-1031 KKIENQLISS
+1031 KRIENQLLAN
-1041 TVLGPNAET
+1041 TVLGPRAEEV
-1050 AFSSNFF
+1050 FNENYYF

-1068 IFSDNA
+1068 IFADNA

>member
-1 MAIQGKI
+1 
-8 EAENMKNED
+8 MKNED
-17 CRMSNFETT
+17 CRMSNFQTT
-26 KKDYQQYAKLATS
+26 EEEYRQYAKLATS
-39 AESLIYSDPKSSVAI
+39 AESLIYSDPKSSVAV
-54 FGNFAEQLTRE
+54 FGNFSEQLTRE

-79 IDRINELKYRADYPP
+79 IDRINELKYRGDYPP
-94 VVTKYLD
+94 IVTKYLD
-101 DIRRIRNLADHDH
+101 DIRCIRNLADHDH
-114 QFVVSK
+114 QFIVSK
-120 KQALEIDKKAHL
+120 KQALEVDKKAYI
-132 IWSYF
+132 IWNYF
-137 LEVYSQDNPAKYQ
+137 LEVYSQDEVKEYK
-150 TPVDQANIFQV
+150 TPIDQANIFQL
-161 QQAQIDQ
+161 QQEQIEQ
-168 LKKELEAAL
+168 LKKELEEARKA
-177 NSQNPLEVS
+177 QKPVEVS
-186 KEIREQRRKVSVNF
+186 KELQAKRHKISVQF

-210 TRQLIDKQL
+210 TRQLIDRQL
-219 QEAGWEADTEKLNNW
+219 QQAGWEADSENLNNW
-234 KFKTEPKKGHNMAIA
+234 KYKTAPQKGHNMAIA

-298 RSDYLLVDNQMGDYK
+298 RSDYLLVDNDMGEYK

-336 FWDARNPKENAYAL
+336 FWDARNPKESAYAL

-362 LTAKNPDEANQD
+362 LTSQNPELADQD
-374 LVNDNDFPKF
+374 LVDDQDFPKF

-393 IKNIEEAIKDGK
+393 IKSIEEAIKDGK

-439 YLVDRNSLGKQTADA
+439 YLVDRNSLGQQTADA

-463 SISSIYGVKE
+463 SIASIYGVKE
-473 LQDKLPDAST
+473 LKDKLPDAST

-500 DNEEEKPSVG
+500 DDKEEKPSVG

-525 EDKELSDKEYQ
+525 EDKELSEKEYH

-574 QPVYSYSYQQAVLD
+574 KPVYSYSYQQAVLD

-616 ISLFDQASESIKSEK
+616 IDLFDQSSELIKSEK

-643 NKRVITENFNRVVCD
+643 NKRVITESFNRVVCD

-670 ELGKTLIFAATDAHA
+670 ELGKTLIFAATDSHA

-690 LLREAFKKA
+690 LLKESFKNA
-699 GNPVEDDAIEKITGS
+699 GNPVDDDAIEKITGS

-729 NPNIVV
+729 NPNIAV

-779 KAVFNIYDAVGIYD
+779 KSVFNIYDAVGIYD

-802 PVVKNVKH
+802 PVVKNVSH
-810 DIHYF
+810 DVHYF
-815 VKRKD
+815 IDQKHQFEINDNFK
-820 EFGISD
+820 
-826 ISEQYQIDLSAAV
+826 QYQIDMTAAI
-839 DRKIKCM
+839 DRKIKRM
-846 NDAKRKDFERLT
+846 NDSKRKEFERLT
-858 EISSIDQWARDLV
+858 EINSIDQWARDLPR
-871 HLNRKA
+871 LNNQE
-877 FLNEWKNIEQLDKL
+877 FLKEWKNFEQLDRL
-891 QGDKPKQYISN
+891 STGSQKQYISN
-902 APDEYVGIERGY
+902 EPDEYLGVERGY
-914 GQGNSD
+914 GQGNSN

-927 FNKFVKEHVNT
+927 FNKFIKENVNE

-958 KIKLELEKN
+958 KIKLELEKK
-967 GFKEHDLQSA
+967 GFKENDLQTA
-977 WKSAN
+977 WKNAN

-994 RQAALGSKLVDHDV
+994 RQAAVGSELVDHNV

-1019 MANWNMVQKSWL
+1019 MADWNMVQKSWL
-1031 KKIENQLISS
+1031 KKIENQLLSS

-1050 AFSSNFF
+1050 AFSSTYF

-1062 YKQMKK
+1062 YKQMRK

>member
-1 MAIQGKI
+1 
-8 EAENMKNED
+8 
-17 CRMSNFETT
+17 MSNFQTT
-26 KKDYQQYAKLATS
+26 EEEYRQYAKLATS
-39 AESLIYSDPKSSVAI
+39 AESLIYSDPKSSVAV

-79 IDRINELKYRADYPP
+79 IDRINELKYRGDYPP
-94 VVTKYLD
+94 IVTKYLD
-101 DIRRIRNLADHDH
+101 DIRHIRNLADHDH
-114 QFVVSK
+114 QFIVSK
-120 KQALEIDKKAHL
+120 KQALEVDKKAYI
-132 IWSYF
+132 IWNYF
-137 LEVYSQDNPAKYQ
+137 LEVYSQDEVKEYK
-150 TPVDQANIFQV
+150 TPIDQANIFQL
-161 QQAQIDQ
+161 QQEQIEQ
-168 LKKELEAAL
+168 LKKELEEAREA
-177 NSQNPLEVS
+177 QKPIEVS
-186 KEIREQRRKVSVNF
+186 KELQAKRHKVSVQF

-210 TRQLIDKQL
+210 TRQLIDRQL
-219 QEAGWEADTEKLNNW
+219 QQAGWEADSENLNNW
-234 KFKTEPKKGHNMAIA
+234 KYKTAPQKGHNMAIA

-298 RSDYLLVDNQMGDYK
+298 RSDYLLVDNDMGEYK

-336 FWDARNPKENAYAL
+336 FWDARNPKESAYAL

-362 LTAKNPDEANQD
+362 LTSQNPELADKD
-374 LVNDNDFPKF
+374 LVDDQDFPKF

-393 IKNIEEAIKDGK
+393 IKSIEEAIKDGK

-439 YLVDRNSLGKQTADA
+439 YLVDRNSLGQQTADA

-463 SISSIYGVKE
+463 SIASIYGVKE
-473 LQDKLPDAST
+473 LKDKLPDAST

-500 DNEEEKPSVG
+500 DDKEEKPSVG

-525 EDKELSDKEYQ
+525 EDKELSEKEYH

-551 DYFDATAI
+551 DYFDVTAI

-574 QPVYSYSYQQAVLD
+574 KPVYSYSYQQAVLD

-616 ISLFDQASESIKSEK
+616 IDLFDQSSESIKSEK

-643 NKRVITENFNRVVCD
+643 NKRVITESFNRVVCD

-670 ELGKTLIFAATDAHA
+670 ELGKTLIFAATDSHA

-690 LLREAFKKA
+690 LLKESFKNA
-699 GNPVEDDAIEKITGS
+699 GNPVDDDAIEKITGS

-729 NPNIVV
+729 NPNIAV

-779 KAVFNIYDAVGIYD
+779 KSVFNIYDAVGIYD

-802 PVVKNVKH
+802 PVVKNVSH
-810 DIHYF
+810 DVHYF
-815 VKRKD
+815 IDQKHQFEVNDNFK
-820 EFGISD
+820 
-826 ISEQYQIDLSAAV
+826 QYQIDMTAAI
-839 DRKIKCM
+839 DRKIKRM
-846 NDAKRKDFERLT
+846 NDSKRKEFERLT
-858 EISSIDQWARDLV
+858 EINSIDQWARDLPR
-871 HLNRKA
+871 LNNQE
-877 FLNEWKNIEQLDKL
+877 FLKEWKNFEQLDRL
-891 QGDKPKQYISN
+891 STGSHKQYISN
-902 APDEYVGIERGY
+902 EPDEYLGIERGY
-914 GQGNSD
+914 GQGNSN

-927 FNKFVKEHVNT
+927 FNKFIKENVNE

-958 KIKLELEKN
+958 KIKLELEKK
-967 GFKEHDLQSA
+967 GFKENDLQTA

-994 RQAALGSKLVDHDV
+994 RQAAVGSELVDHNV

-1019 MANWNMVQKSWL
+1019 MADWNMVQKSWL
-1031 KKIENQLISS
+1031 KKIENQLLSS

-1050 AFSSNFF
+1050 AFSSNYF

-1062 YKQMKK
+1062 YKQMRK

>member
-1 MAIQGKI
+1 
-8 EAENMKNED
+8 
-17 CRMSNFETT
+17 MSNFQTT
-26 KKDYQQYAKLATS
+26 EEEYRQYAKLATS
-39 AESLIYSDPKSSVAI
+39 AESLIYSDPKSSVAV

-79 IDRINELKYRADYPP
+79 IDRINELKYRGDYPP
-94 VVTKYLD
+94 IVTKYLD
-101 DIRRIRNLADHDH
+101 DIRNIRNLADHDH
-114 QFVVSK
+114 QFIVSK
-120 KQALEIDKKAHL
+120 RQALEVDKKAYI
-132 IWSYF
+132 IWNYF
-137 LEVYSQDNPAKYQ
+137 LEVYSQDEVKEYK
-150 TPVDQANIFQV
+150 TPIDQANIFQL
-161 QQAQIDQ
+161 QQEQIEQ
-168 LKKELEAAL
+168 LKKELEEARKA
-177 NSQNPLEVS
+177 QKPVEVS
-186 KEIREQRRKVSVNF
+186 KELQVKRHKISVQF

-210 TRQLIDKQL
+210 TRQLIDRQL
-219 QEAGWEADTEKLNNW
+219 QQAGWEADSENLNNW
-234 KFKTEPKKGHNMAIA
+234 KYKTAPQKGHNMAIA

-298 RSDYLLVDNQMGDYK
+298 RSDYLLVDNDMGEYK

-336 FWDARNPKENAYAL
+336 FWDARNPKESAYAL

-362 LTAKNPDEANQD
+362 LTSQNPELADKD
-374 LVNDNDFPKF
+374 LVDDQDFPKF

-393 IKNIEEAIKDGK
+393 IKSIEEAIKDGK
-405 KRILLAMATGTG
+405 KRVLLAMATGTG

-439 YLVDRNSLGKQTADA
+439 YLVDRNSLGQQTADA

-463 SISSIYGVKE
+463 SIASIYGVKE
-473 LQDKLPDAST
+473 LKDKLPDAST

-500 DNEEEKPSVG
+500 DDKEEKPSVG

-525 EDKELSDKEYQ
+525 EDKELSEKEYH

-574 QPVYSYSYQQAVLD
+574 KPVYSYSYQQAVLD

-616 ISLFDQASESIKSEK
+616 IDLFDQSSESIKSEK

-643 NKRVITENFNRVVCD
+643 NKRVITESFNRVVCD

-670 ELGKTLIFAATDAHA
+670 ELGKTLIFAATDSHA

-690 LLREAFKKA
+690 LLKESFKNA
-699 GNPVEDDAIEKITGS
+699 GNPVDDDAIEKITGS

-729 NPNIVV
+729 NPNIAV

-767 LGRATRLCPEIH
+767 LGRATRLCSEIH
-779 KAVFNIYDAVGIYD
+779 KSVFNIYDAVGIYD

-802 PVVKNVKH
+802 PVVKNVSH
-810 DIHYF
+810 DVHYF
-815 VKRKD
+815 IDQKHQFEINDNFK
-820 EFGISD
+820 
-826 ISEQYQIDLSAAV
+826 QYQIDMTAAI
-839 DRKIKCM
+839 DRKIKRM
-846 NDAKRKDFERLT
+846 NDSKRKEFERLT
-858 EISSIDQWARDLV
+858 EINSIDQWARDLPR
-871 HLNRKA
+871 LNNQE
-877 FLNEWKNIEQLDKL
+877 FLKEWKNFEQLDRL
-891 QGDKPKQYISN
+891 STGSQKQYISN
-902 APDEYVGIERGY
+902 EPDEYLGIERGY
-914 GQGNSD
+914 GQGNSN

-927 FNKFVKEHVNT
+927 FNKFIKENVNE

-958 KIKLELEKN
+958 KIKLELEKK
-967 GFKEHDLQSA
+967 GFKENDLQTA
-977 WKSAN
+977 WKNAN

-994 RQAALGSKLVDHDV
+994 RQAAVGSELVDHNV

-1019 MANWNMVQKSWL
+1019 MADWNMVQKSWL
-1031 KKIENQLISS
+1031 KKIENQLLSS

-1050 AFSSNFF
+1050 AFSSNYF

-1062 YKQMKK
+1062 YKQMRK

>member
-1 MAIQGKI
+1 
-8 EAENMKNED
+8 
-17 CRMSNFETT
+17 MSNFQTT
-26 KKDYQQYAKLATS
+26 EEEYRQYAKLATS
-39 AESLIYSDPKSSVAI
+39 AESLIYSDPKSSVAV

-79 IDRINELKYRADYPP
+79 IDRINELKYRGDYPP
-94 VVTKYLD
+94 IVTKYLD
-101 DIRRIRNLADHDH
+101 DIRNIRNLADHDH
-114 QFVVSK
+114 QFIVSK
-120 KQALEIDKKAHL
+120 RQALEVDKKAYI
-132 IWSYF
+132 IWNYF
-137 LEVYSQDNPAKYQ
+137 LEVYSQDEVKEYK
-150 TPVDQANIFQV
+150 TPIDQANIFQL
-161 QQAQIDQ
+161 QQEQIEQ
-168 LKKELEAAL
+168 LKKELEEARKA
-177 NSQNPLEVS
+177 QTPVEVS
-186 KEIREQRRKVSVNF
+186 KELQVKRHKISVQF

-210 TRQLIDKQL
+210 TRQLIDRQL
-219 QEAGWEADTEKLNNW
+219 QQAGWEADSENLNNW
-234 KFKTEPKKGHNMAIA
+234 KYKTAPQKGHNMAIA

-298 RSDYLLVDNQMGDYK
+298 RSDYLLVDNDMGEYK

-336 FWDARNPKENAYAL
+336 FWDARNPKESAYAL

-362 LTAKNPDEANQD
+362 LTSQNPELADQD
-374 LVNDNDFPKF
+374 LVDDQDFPKF

-393 IKNIEEAIKDGK
+393 IKSIEEAIKDGK

-439 YLVDRNSLGKQTADA
+439 YLVDRNSLGQQTADA

-463 SISSIYGVKE
+463 SIASIYGVKE
-473 LQDKLPDAST
+473 LKDKLPDAST

-500 DNEEEKPSVG
+500 DDKEEKPSVG

-525 EDKELSDKEYQ
+525 EDKELSEKEYH

-574 QPVYSYSYQQAVLD
+574 KPVYSYSYQQAVLD

-616 ISLFDQASESIKSEK
+616 IDLFDQSSESIKSEK

-643 NKRVITENFNRVVCD
+643 NKRVITESFNRVVCD

-670 ELGKTLIFAATDAHA
+670 ELGKTLIFAATDSHA

-690 LLREAFKKA
+690 LLKESFKNA
-699 GNPVEDDAIEKITGS
+699 GNPVDDDAIEKITGS

-729 NPNIVV
+729 NPNIAV

-779 KAVFNIYDAVGIYD
+779 KSVFNIYDAVGIYD

-802 PVVKNVKH
+802 PVVKNVSH
-810 DIHYF
+810 DVHYF
-815 VKRKD
+815 IDQKHQFEVNDNFK
-820 EFGISD
+820 
-826 ISEQYQIDLSAAV
+826 QYQIDMTAAI
-839 DRKIKCM
+839 DRKIKRM
-846 NDAKRKDFERLT
+846 NDSKRKEFERLT
-858 EISSIDQWARDLV
+858 EINSIDQWARDLPR
-871 HLNRKA
+871 LNNQE
-877 FLNEWKNIEQLDKL
+877 FLKEWKNFEQLDRL
-891 QGDKPKQYISN
+891 STGSHKQYISN
-902 APDEYVGIERGY
+902 EPDEYLGIERGY
-914 GQGNSD
+914 GQGNSN

-927 FNKFVKEHVNT
+927 FNKFIKENVNE

-958 KIKLELEKN
+958 KIKLELEKK
-967 GFKEHDLQSA
+967 GFKENDLQTA

-994 RQAALGSKLVDHDV
+994 RQAAVGSELVDHNV

-1019 MANWNMVQKSWL
+1019 MADWNMVQKSWL
-1031 KKIENQLISS
+1031 KKIENQLLSS

-1050 AFSSNFF
+1050 AFSSNYF

-1062 YKQMKK
+1062 YKQMRK

-1074 DQIIY
+1074 DKIIY

>member
-1 MAIQGKI
+1 
-8 EAENMKNED
+8 MKNED
-17 CRMSNFETT
+17 CRMSNFQTT
-26 KKDYQQYAKLATS
+26 EEEYRQYAKLATS
-39 AESLIYSDPKSSVAI
+39 AESLIYSDPKSSVAV

-79 IDRINELKYRADYPP
+79 IDRINELKYRGDYPP
-94 VVTKYLD
+94 IVTKYLD
-101 DIRRIRNLADHDH
+101 DIRNIRNLADHDH
-114 QFVVSK
+114 QFIVSK
-120 KQALEIDKKAHL
+120 RQALEVDKKAYI
-132 IWSYF
+132 IWNYF
-137 LEVYSQDNPAKYQ
+137 LEVYSQDEVKEYK
-150 TPVDQANIFQV
+150 TPIDQANIFQL
-161 QQAQIDQ
+161 QQEQIEQ
-168 LKKELEAAL
+168 LKKELEEARKA
-177 NSQNPLEVS
+177 QTPVEVS
-186 KEIREQRRKVSVNF
+186 KELQVKRHKISVQF

-210 TRQLIDKQL
+210 TRQLIDRQL
-219 QEAGWEADTEKLNNW
+219 QQAGWEADSENLNNW
-234 KFKTEPKKGHNMAIA
+234 KYKTAPQKGHNMAIA

-298 RSDYLLVDNQMGDYK
+298 RSDYLLVDNDMGEYK

-336 FWDARNPKENAYAL
+336 FWDARNPKESAYAL

-362 LTAKNPDEANQD
+362 LTSQNPELADQD
-374 LVNDNDFPKF
+374 LVDDQDFPKF

-393 IKNIEEAIKDGK
+393 IKSIEEAIKDGK

-439 YLVDRNSLGKQTADA
+439 YLVDRNSLGQQTADA

-463 SISSIYGVKE
+463 SIASIYGVKE
-473 LQDKLPDAST
+473 LKDKLPDAST

-500 DNEEEKPSVG
+500 DDKEEKPSVG

-525 EDKELSDKEYQ
+525 EDKELSEKEYH

-574 QPVYSYSYQQAVLD
+574 KPVYSYSYQQAVLD

-616 ISLFDQASESIKSEK
+616 IDLFDQSSELIKSEK

-643 NKRVITENFNRVVCD
+643 NKRVITESFNRVVCD

-670 ELGKTLIFAATDAHA
+670 ELGKTLIFAATDSHA

-690 LLREAFKKA
+690 LLKESFKNA
-699 GNPVEDDAIEKITGS
+699 GNPVDDDAIEKITGS

-729 NPNIVV
+729 NPNIAV

-779 KAVFNIYDAVGIYD
+779 KSVFNIYDAVGIYD

-802 PVVKNVKH
+802 PVVKNVSH
-810 DIHYF
+810 DVHYF
-815 VKRKD
+815 IDQKHQFEVNDNFK
-820 EFGISD
+820 
-826 ISEQYQIDLSAAV
+826 QYQIDMTAAI
-839 DRKIKCM
+839 DRKIKRM
-846 NDAKRKDFERLT
+846 NDSKRKEFEHLT
-858 EISSIDQWARDLV
+858 EINSIDQWARDLPR
-871 HLNRKA
+871 LNNQE
-877 FLNEWKNIEQLDKL
+877 FLKEWKNFEQLDRL
-891 QGDKPKQYISN
+891 STGSQKQYISN
-902 APDEYVGIERGY
+902 EPDEYLGIERGY
-914 GQGNSD
+914 GQGNSN

-927 FNKFVKEHVNT
+927 FNKFIKENVNE

-958 KIKLELEKN
+958 KIKLELEKK
-967 GFKEHDLQSA
+967 GFKENDLQTA
-977 WKSAN
+977 WKNAN

-994 RQAALGSKLVDHDV
+994 RQAAVGSELVDHNV

-1019 MANWNMVQKSWL
+1019 MADWNMVQKSWL
-1031 KKIENQLISS
+1031 KKIENQLLSS
-1041 TVLGPNAET
+1041 TVLGPNAEI
-1050 AFSSNFF
+1050 AFSSNYF

-1062 YKQMKK
+1062 YKQMRK

>member
-1 MAIQGKI
+1 
-8 EAENMKNED
+8 MKNED
-17 CRMSNFETT
+17 CRMSNFQTT
-26 KKDYQQYAKLATS
+26 EEEYRQYAKLATS
-39 AESLIYSDPKSSVAI
+39 AESLIYSDPKSSVAV

-79 IDRINELKYRADYPP
+79 IDRINELKYRGDYPP
-94 VVTKYLD
+94 IVTKYLD
-101 DIRRIRNLADHDH
+101 DIRNIRNLADHDH
-114 QFVVSK
+114 QFIVSK
-120 KQALEIDKKAHL
+120 RQALEVDKKAYI
-132 IWSYF
+132 IWNYF
-137 LEVYSQDNPAKYQ
+137 LEVYSQDEVKEYK
-150 TPVDQANIFQV
+150 TPIDQANIFQL
-161 QQAQIDQ
+161 QQEQIEQ
-168 LKKELEAAL
+168 LKKELEEARKA
-177 NSQNPLEVS
+177 QTPVEVS
-186 KEIREQRRKVSVNF
+186 KELQVKRHKISVQF

-210 TRQLIDKQL
+210 TRQLIDRQL
-219 QEAGWEADTEKLNNW
+219 QQAGWEADSENLNNW
-234 KFKTEPKKGHNMAIA
+234 KYKTAPQKGHNMAIA

-298 RSDYLLVDNQMGDYK
+298 RSDYLLVDNDMGEYK

-336 FWDARNPKENAYAL
+336 FWDARNPKESAYAL

-362 LTAKNPDEANQD
+362 LTSQNPELADQD
-374 LVNDNDFPKF
+374 LVDDQDFPKF

-393 IKNIEEAIKDGK
+393 IKSIEEAIKDGK

-439 YLVDRNSLGKQTADA
+439 YLVDRNSLGQQTADA

-463 SISSIYGVKE
+463 SIASIYGVKE
-473 LQDKLPDAST
+473 LKDKLPDAST

-500 DNEEEKPSVG
+500 DDKEEKPSVG

-525 EDKELSDKEYQ
+525 EDKELSEKEYH

-574 QPVYSYSYQQAVLD
+574 KPVYSYSYQQAVLD

-616 ISLFDQASESIKSEK
+616 IDLFDQSSESIKSEK

-643 NKRVITENFNRVVCD
+643 NKRVITESFNRVVCD

-670 ELGKTLIFAATDAHA
+670 ELGKTLIFAATDSHA

-690 LLREAFKKA
+690 LLKESFKNA
-699 GNPVEDDAIEKITGS
+699 GNPVDDDAIEKITGS

-729 NPNIVV
+729 NPNIAV

-779 KAVFNIYDAVGIYD
+779 KSVFNIYDAVGIYD

-802 PVVKNVKH
+802 PVVKNVSH
-810 DIHYF
+810 DAHYF
-815 VKRKD
+815 IDQKHQFEVNDNFK
-820 EFGISD
+820 
-826 ISEQYQIDLSAAV
+826 QYQIDMTAAI
-839 DRKIKCM
+839 DRKIKRM
-846 NDAKRKDFERLT
+846 NDSKRKEFERLT
-858 EISSIDQWARDLV
+858 EINSIDQWARDLPR
-871 HLNRKA
+871 LNNQE
-877 FLNEWKNIEQLDKL
+877 FLKEWKNFEQLDRL
-891 QGDKPKQYISN
+891 STGSHKQYISN
-902 APDEYVGIERGY
+902 EPDEYLGIERGY
-914 GQGNSD
+914 GQGNSN

-927 FNKFVKEHVNT
+927 FNKFIKENVNE

-958 KIKLELEKN
+958 KIKLELEKK
-967 GFKEHDLQSA
+967 GFKENDLQTA

-994 RQAALGSKLVDHDV
+994 RQAAVGSELVDHNV

-1019 MANWNMVQKSWL
+1019 MADWNMVQKSWL
-1031 KKIENQLISS
+1031 KKIENQLLSS

-1050 AFSSNFF
+1050 AFSSNYF

-1062 YKQMKK
+1062 YKQMRK

-1074 DQIIY
+1074 DKIIY

>member
-1 MAIQGKI
+1 
-8 EAENMKNED
+8 MKNED
-17 CRMSNFETT
+17 CRMSNFQTT
-26 KKDYQQYAKLATS
+26 EEEYRQYAKLATS
-39 AESLIYSDPKSSVAI
+39 AESLIYSDPKSSVAV

-79 IDRINELKYRADYPP
+79 IDRINELKYRGDYPP
-94 VVTKYLD
+94 IVTKYLD
-101 DIRRIRNLADHDH
+101 DIRHIRNLADHDH
-114 QFVVSK
+114 QFIVSK
-120 KQALEIDKKAHL
+120 KQALEVDKKAYI
-132 IWSYF
+132 IWNYF
-137 LEVYSQDNPAKYQ
+137 LEVYSQDEVKEYK
-150 TPVDQANIFQV
+150 TPIDQANIFQL
-161 QQAQIDQ
+161 QQEQIEQ
-168 LKKELEAAL
+168 LKKELEEAREA
-177 NSQNPLEVS
+177 QKPIEVS
-186 KEIREQRRKVSVNF
+186 KELQAKRHKVSVQF

-210 TRQLIDKQL
+210 TRQLIDRQL
-219 QEAGWEADTEKLNNW
+219 QQAGWEADSENLNNW
-234 KFKTEPKKGHNMAIA
+234 KYKTAPQKGHNMAIA

-298 RSDYLLVDNQMGDYK
+298 RSDYLLVDNDMGEYK

-336 FWDARNPKENAYAL
+336 FWDARNPKESAYAL

-362 LTAKNPDEANQD
+362 LTSQNPELADKD
-374 LVNDNDFPKF
+374 LVDDQDFPKF

-393 IKNIEEAIKDGK
+393 IKSIEEAIKDGK
-405 KRILLAMATGTG
+405 KRVLLAMATGTG

-439 YLVDRNSLGKQTADA
+439 YLVDRNSLGQQTADA

-463 SISSIYGVKE
+463 SIASIYGVKE
-473 LQDKLPDAST
+473 LKDKLPDAST

-500 DNEEEKPSVG
+500 DDKEEKPSVG

-525 EDKELSDKEYQ
+525 EDKELSEKEYH

-574 QPVYSYSYQQAVLD
+574 KPVYSYSYQQAVLD

-616 ISLFDQASESIKSEK
+616 IDLFDQSSESIKSEK

-643 NKRVITENFNRVVCD
+643 NKRVITESFNRVVCD

-670 ELGKTLIFAATDAHA
+670 ELGKTLIFAATDSHA

-690 LLREAFKKA
+690 LLKESFKNA
-699 GNPVEDDAIEKITGS
+699 GNPVDDDAIEKITGS

-729 NPNIVV
+729 NPNIAV

-779 KAVFNIYDAVGIYD
+779 KSVFNIYDAVGIYD

-802 PVVKNVKH
+802 PVVKNVSH
-810 DIHYF
+810 DVHYF
-815 VKRKD
+815 IDQKHQFEVNDNFK
-820 EFGISD
+820 
-826 ISEQYQIDLSAAV
+826 QYQIDMTAAI
-839 DRKIKCM
+839 DRKIKRM
-846 NDAKRKDFERLT
+846 NDSKRKEFERLT
-858 EISSIDQWARDLV
+858 EINSIDQWARDLPR
-871 HLNRKA
+871 LNNQE
-877 FLNEWKNIEQLDKL
+877 FLKEWKNFEQLDRL
-891 QGDKPKQYISN
+891 STVSHKQYISN
-902 APDEYVGIERGY
+902 EPDEYLGIERGY
-914 GQGNSD
+914 GQGNSN

-927 FNKFVKEHVNT
+927 FNKFIKENVNE

-958 KIKLELEKN
+958 KIKLELEKK
-967 GFKEHDLQSA
+967 GFKENDLQTA
-977 WKSAN
+977 WKNAN

-994 RQAALGSKLVDHDV
+994 RQAAVGSELVDHNV

-1019 MANWNMVQKSWL
+1019 MADWNMVQKSWL
-1031 KKIENQLISS
+1031 KKIENQLLSS

-1050 AFSSNFF
+1050 AFSSNYF

-1062 YKQMKK
+1062 YKQMRK

>member
-1 MAIQGKI
+1 
-8 EAENMKNED
+8 
-17 CRMSNFETT
+17 MSNFQTT
-26 KKDYQQYAKLATS
+26 EEEYRQYAKLATS
-39 AESLIYSDPKSSVAI
+39 AESLIYSDPKSSVAV
-54 FGNFAEQLTRE
+54 FGNFSEQLTRE

-79 IDRINELKYRADYPP
+79 IDRINELKYRGDYPP
-94 VVTKYLD
+94 IVTKYLD
-101 DIRRIRNLADHDH
+101 DIRHIRNLADHDH
-114 QFVVSK
+114 QFIVSK
-120 KQALEIDKKAHL
+120 KQALEVDKKAYI
-132 IWSYF
+132 IWNYF
-137 LEVYSQDNPAKYQ
+137 LEVYSQDEVKEYK
-150 TPVDQANIFQV
+150 TPIDQANIFQL
-161 QQAQIDQ
+161 QQEQIEQ
-168 LKKELEAAL
+168 LKKELEEARKA
-177 NSQNPLEVS
+177 QKPVEVS
-186 KEIREQRRKVSVNF
+186 KELQAKRHKISVQF

-210 TRQLIDKQL
+210 TRQLIDRQL
-219 QEAGWEADTEKLNNW
+219 QQAGWEADSENLNNW
-234 KFKTEPKKGHNMAIA
+234 KYKTAPQKGHNMAIA

-298 RSDYLLVDNQMGDYK
+298 RSDYLLVDNDMGEYK

-336 FWDARNPKENAYAL
+336 FWDARNPKESAYAL

-362 LTAKNPDEANQD
+362 LTSQNPELADQD
-374 LVNDNDFPKF
+374 LVDDQDFPKF

-393 IKNIEEAIKDGK
+393 IKSIEEAIKDGK

-439 YLVDRNSLGKQTADA
+439 YLVDRNSLGQQTADA

-463 SISSIYGVKE
+463 SIASIYGVKE
-473 LQDKLPDAST
+473 LKDKLPDAST

-500 DNEEEKPSVG
+500 DDKEEKPSVG

-525 EDKELSDKEYQ
+525 EDKELSEKEYH

-574 QPVYSYSYQQAVLD
+574 KPVYSYSYQQAVLD

-616 ISLFDQASESIKSEK
+616 IDLFDQSSESIKSEK

-643 NKRVITENFNRVVCD
+643 NKRVITESFNRVVCD

-670 ELGKTLIFAATDAHA
+670 ELGKTLIFAATDSHA

-690 LLREAFKKA
+690 LLKESFKNA
-699 GNPVEDDAIEKITGS
+699 GNPVDDDAIEKITGS

-729 NPNIVV
+729 NPNIAV

-779 KAVFNIYDAVGIYD
+779 KSVFNIYDAVGIYD

-802 PVVKNVKH
+802 PVVKNVSH
-810 DIHYF
+810 DVHYF
-815 VKRKD
+815 IDQKHQFEVNDNFK
-820 EFGISD
+820 
-826 ISEQYQIDLSAAV
+826 QYQIDMTAAI
-839 DRKIKCM
+839 DRKIKRM
-846 NDAKRKDFERLT
+846 NDSKRKEFERLT
-858 EISSIDQWARDLV
+858 EINSIDQWARDLPR
-871 HLNRKA
+871 LNNQE
-877 FLNEWKNIEQLDKL
+877 FLKEWKNFEQLDRL
-891 QGDKPKQYISN
+891 STGSQKQYISN
-902 APDEYVGIERGY
+902 EPDEYLGIERGY
-914 GQGNSD
+914 GQGNSN

-927 FNKFVKEHVNT
+927 FNKFIKENVNE

-958 KIKLELEKN
+958 KIKLELEKK
-967 GFKEHDLQSA
+967 GFKENDLQTA
-977 WKSAN
+977 WKNAN

-994 RQAALGSKLVDHDV
+994 RQAAVGSELVDHNV

-1019 MANWNMVQKSWL
+1019 MADWNMVQKSWL
-1031 KKIENQLISS
+1031 KKIENQLLSS

-1050 AFSSNFF
+1050 AFSSNYF

-1062 YKQMKK
+1062 YKQMRK

>member
-1 MAIQGKI
+1 
-8 EAENMKNED
+8 
-17 CRMSNFETT
+17 MSNFQTT
-26 KKDYQQYAKLATS
+26 EEEYRQYAKLATS
-39 AESLIYSDPKSSVAI
+39 AESLIYSDPKSSVAV

-79 IDRINELKYRADYPP
+79 IDRINELKYRGDYPP
-94 VVTKYLD
+94 IVTKYLD
-101 DIRRIRNLADHDH
+101 DIRCIRNLADHDH
-114 QFVVSK
+114 QFIVSK
-120 KQALEIDKKAHL
+120 KQALEVDKKAYI
-132 IWSYF
+132 IWNYF
-137 LEVYSQDNPAKYQ
+137 LEVYSQDEVKEYK
-150 TPVDQANIFQV
+150 TPIDQANIFQL
-161 QQAQIDQ
+161 QQEQIEQ
-168 LKKELEAAL
+168 LKKELEEARKA
-177 NSQNPLEVS
+177 QKPVEVS
-186 KEIREQRRKVSVNF
+186 KELQAKRHKISVQF

-210 TRQLIDKQL
+210 TRQLIDRQL
-219 QEAGWEADTEKLNNW
+219 QQAGWEADSENLNNW
-234 KFKTEPKKGHNMAIA
+234 KYKTAPQKGHNMAIA

-298 RSDYLLVDNQMGDYK
+298 RSDYLLVDNDMGEYK

-336 FWDARNPKENAYAL
+336 FWDARNPKESAYAL

-362 LTAKNPDEANQD
+362 LTSQNPELADQD
-374 LVNDNDFPKF
+374 LVDDQDFPKF

-393 IKNIEEAIKDGK
+393 IKSIEEAIKDGK

-439 YLVDRNSLGKQTADA
+439 YLVDRNSLGQQTADA

-463 SISSIYGVKE
+463 SIASIYGVKE
-473 LQDKLPDAST
+473 LKDKLPDAST

-500 DNEEEKPSVG
+500 DDKEEKPSVG

-525 EDKELSDKEYQ
+525 EDKELSEKEYH

-574 QPVYSYSYQQAVLD
+574 KPVYSYSYQQAVLD

-616 ISLFDQASESIKSEK
+616 IDLFDQSSESIKSEK

-643 NKRVITENFNRVVCD
+643 NKRVITESFNRVVCD

-670 ELGKTLIFAATDAHA
+670 ELGKTLIFAATDSHA

-690 LLREAFKKA
+690 LLKESFKNA
-699 GNPVEDDAIEKITGS
+699 GNPVDDDAIEKITGS

-729 NPNIVV
+729 NPNIAV

-779 KAVFNIYDAVGIYD
+779 KSVFNIYDAVGIYD

-802 PVVKNVKH
+802 PVVKNVSH
-810 DIHYF
+810 DVHYF
-815 VKRKD
+815 IDQKHQFEVNDNFK
-820 EFGISD
+820 
-826 ISEQYQIDLSAAV
+826 QYQIDMTAAI
-839 DRKIKCM
+839 DRKIKRM
-846 NDAKRKDFERLT
+846 NDSKRKEFERLT
-858 EISSIDQWARDLV
+858 EINSIDQWARDLPR
-871 HLNRKA
+871 LNNQE
-877 FLNEWKNIEQLDKL
+877 FLKEWKNFEQLDRL
-891 QGDKPKQYISN
+891 STGSHKQYISN
-902 APDEYVGIERGY
+902 EPDEYLGIERGY
-914 GQGNSD
+914 GQGNSN

-927 FNKFVKEHVNT
+927 FNKFIKENVNE

-958 KIKLELEKN
+958 KIKLELEKK
-967 GFKEHDLQSA
+967 GFKENDLQTA
-977 WKSAN
+977 WKNAN

-994 RQAALGSKLVDHDV
+994 RQAAVGSELVDHNV

-1019 MANWNMVQKSWL
+1019 MADWNMVQKSWL
-1031 KKIENQLISS
+1031 KKIENQLLSS

-1050 AFSSNFF
+1050 AFSSTYF

-1062 YKQMKK
+1062 YKQMRK

>member
-1 MAIQGKI
+1 
-8 EAENMKNED
+8 
-17 CRMSNFETT
+17 MSNFQTT
-26 KKDYQQYAKLATS
+26 EEEYRQYAKLATS
-39 AESLIYSDPKSSVAI
+39 AESLIYSDPKSSVAV

-79 IDRINELKYRADYPP
+79 IDRINELKYRGDYPP
-94 VVTKYLD
+94 IVTKYLD
-101 DIRRIRNLADHDH
+101 DIRCIRNLADHDH
-114 QFVVSK
+114 QFIVSK
-120 KQALEIDKKAHL
+120 KQALEVDKKAYI
-132 IWSYF
+132 IWNYF
-137 LEVYSQDNPAKYQ
+137 LEVYSQDEVKEYK
-150 TPVDQANIFQV
+150 TPIDQANIFQL
-161 QQAQIDQ
+161 QQEQIEQ
-168 LKKELEAAL
+168 LKKELEEARKA
-177 NSQNPLEVS
+177 QKPVEVS
-186 KEIREQRRKVSVNF
+186 KELQAKRHKISVQF

-210 TRQLIDKQL
+210 TRQLIDRQL
-219 QEAGWEADTEKLNNW
+219 QQAGWEADSENLNNW
-234 KFKTEPKKGHNMAIA
+234 KYKTAPQKGHNMAIA

-298 RSDYLLVDNQMGDYK
+298 RSDYLLVDNDMGEYK

-336 FWDARNPKENAYAL
+336 FWDARNPKESAYAL

-362 LTAKNPDEANQD
+362 LTSQNPELADQD
-374 LVNDNDFPKF
+374 LVDDQDFPKF

-393 IKNIEEAIKDGK
+393 IKSIEEAIKDGK

-439 YLVDRNSLGKQTADA
+439 YLVDRNSLGQQTADA

-463 SISSIYGVKE
+463 SIASIYGVKE
-473 LQDKLPDAST
+473 LKDKLPDAST

-500 DNEEEKPSVG
+500 DDKEDKPSVG

-525 EDKELSDKEYQ
+525 EDKELSEKEYH

-574 QPVYSYSYQQAVLD
+574 KPVYSYSYQQAVLD

-616 ISLFDQASESIKSEK
+616 IDLFDQSSESIKSEK

-643 NKRVITENFNRVVCD
+643 NKRVITESFNRVVCD

-670 ELGKTLIFAATDAHA
+670 ELGKTLIFAATDSHA

-690 LLREAFKKA
+690 LLKESFKNA
-699 GNPVEDDAIEKITGS
+699 GNPVDDDAIEKITGS

-729 NPNIVV
+729 NPNIAV

-752 VFLRRVQSRILYEQM
+752 VFLRQVQSRILYEQM

-779 KAVFNIYDAVGIYD
+779 KSVFNIYDAVGIYD

-802 PVVKNVKH
+802 PVVKNVSH
-810 DIHYF
+810 DVHYF
-815 VKRKD
+815 IDQKHQFEINDNFK
-820 EFGISD
+820 
-826 ISEQYQIDLSAAV
+826 QYQIDMTAAI
-839 DRKIKCM
+839 DRKIKRM
-846 NDAKRKDFERLT
+846 NDSKRKEFERLT
-858 EISSIDQWARDLV
+858 EINSIDQWARDLPR
-871 HLNRKA
+871 LNNQE
-877 FLNEWKNIEQLDKL
+877 FLKEWKNFEQLDRL
-891 QGDKPKQYISN
+891 STGSQKQYISN
-902 APDEYVGIERGY
+902 EPDEYLGIERGY
-914 GQGNSD
+914 GQGNSN

-927 FNKFVKEHVNT
+927 FNKFIKENVNE

-958 KIKLELEKN
+958 KIKLELEKK
-967 GFKEHDLQSA
+967 GFKENDLQTA

-994 RQAALGSKLVDHDV
+994 RQAAVGSELVDHNV

-1019 MANWNMVQKSWL
+1019 MTDWNMVQKSWL
-1031 KKIENQLISS
+1031 KKIENQLLSS

-1050 AFSSNFF
+1050 AFSSNYFR
-1057 KRQGG
+1057 RQGG
-1062 YKQMKK
+1062 YKQMRK

>member
-1 MAIQGKI
+1 
-8 EAENMKNED
+8 
-17 CRMSNFETT
+17 MSNFQTT
-26 KKDYQQYAKLATS
+26 EEEYRQYAKLATS
-39 AESLIYSDPKSSVAI
+39 AESLIYSDPKSSVAV

-79 IDRINELKYRADYPP
+79 IDRINELKYRGDYPP
-94 VVTKYLD
+94 IVTKYLD
-101 DIRRIRNLADHDH
+101 DIRHIRNLADHDH
-114 QFVVSK
+114 QFIVSK
-120 KQALEIDKKAHL
+120 KQALEVDKKAYI
-132 IWSYF
+132 IWNYF
-137 LEVYSQDNPAKYQ
+137 LEVYSQDEVKEYK
-150 TPVDQANIFQV
+150 TPIDQANIFQL
-161 QQAQIDQ
+161 QQEQIEQ
-168 LKKELEAAL
+168 LKKELEEARKA
-177 NSQNPLEVS
+177 QKPVEVS
-186 KEIREQRRKVSVNF
+186 KEIQAKRHKISVQF

-210 TRQLIDKQL
+210 TRQLIDRQL
-219 QEAGWEADTEKLNNW
+219 QQAGWEADSENLNNW
-234 KFKTEPKKGHNMAIA
+234 KYKTAPQKGHNMAIA

-298 RSDYLLVDNQMGDYK
+298 RSDYLLVDNDMGEYK

-336 FWDARNPKENAYAL
+336 FWDARNPKESAYAL

-362 LTAKNPDEANQD
+362 LTSQNPELADQD
-374 LVNDNDFPKF
+374 LVDDQDFPKF

-393 IKNIEEAIKDGK
+393 IKSIEEAIKDGK

-439 YLVDRNSLGKQTADA
+439 YLVDRNSLGQQTADA

-463 SISSIYGVKE
+463 SIASIYGVKE
-473 LQDKLPDAST
+473 LKDKLPDAST

-500 DNEEEKPSVG
+500 DDKEEKPSVG

-525 EDKELSDKEYQ
+525 EDKELSEKEYH

-551 DYFDATAI
+551 DYFDATAV

-593 HDAPTIIKTKLS
+593 HGAPTIIKTKLS

-616 ISLFDQASESIKSEK
+616 IDLFDQSSESIKSEK

-643 NKRVITENFNRVVCD
+643 NKRVITESFNRVVCD

-670 ELGKTLIFAATDAHA
+670 ELGKTLIFAATDSHA

-690 LLREAFKKA
+690 LLKESFKNA
-699 GNPVEDDAIEKITGS
+699 GNPVDDDAIEKITGS
-714 IRHPN
+714 IRHPD

-729 NPNIVV
+729 NPNIAV

-779 KAVFNIYDAVGIYD
+779 KSVFNIYDAVGIYD

-802 PVVKNVKH
+802 PVVKNVSH
-810 DIHYF
+810 DVHYF
-815 VKRKD
+815 IDQKHQFEVNDNFK
-820 EFGISD
+820 
-826 ISEQYQIDLSAAV
+826 QYQIDMTAAI
-839 DRKIKCM
+839 DRKIKRM
-846 NDAKRKDFERLT
+846 NDSKRKEFERLT
-858 EISSIDQWARDLV
+858 EINSIDQWARDLPR
-871 HLNRKA
+871 LNNQE
-877 FLNEWKNIEQLDKL
+877 FLKEWKNFEQLDRL
-891 QGDKPKQYISN
+891 STGSHTQYISN
-902 APDEYVGIERGY
+902 EPDEYLGIERGY
-914 GQGNSD
+914 GQGNSN

-927 FNKFVKEHVNT
+927 FNKFIKENVNE

-958 KIKLELEKN
+958 KIKLELEKK
-967 GFKEHDLQSA
+967 GFKENDLQTA
-977 WKSAN
+977 WKNAN

-994 RQAALGSKLVDHDV
+994 RQAAVGSELVDHNV

-1019 MANWNMVQKSWL
+1019 MADWNMVQKSWL
-1031 KKIENQLISS
+1031 KKIENQLLSS

-1050 AFSSNFF
+1050 AFSSNYF

-1062 YKQMKK
+1062 YKQMRK

>member
-1 MAIQGKI
+1 
-8 EAENMKNED
+8 MKNED
-17 CRMSNFETT
+17 CRMSNFQTT
-26 KKDYQQYAKLATS
+26 EEEYRQYAKLATS
-39 AESLIYSDPKSSVAI
+39 AESLIYSDPKSSVAV

-79 IDRINELKYRADYPP
+79 IDRINELKYRGDYPP
-94 VVTKYLD
+94 IVTKYLD
-101 DIRRIRNLADHDH
+101 DIRNIRNLADHDH
-114 QFVVSK
+114 QFIVSK
-120 KQALEIDKKAHL
+120 KQALEVDKKAYI
-132 IWSYF
+132 IWNYF
-137 LEVYSQDNPAKYQ
+137 LEVYSQDEVKEYK
-150 TPVDQANIFQV
+150 TPIDQANIFQL
-161 QQAQIDQ
+161 QQEQIEQ
-168 LKKELEAAL
+168 LKKELEEARKAKK
-177 NSQNPLEVS
+177 PVEVS
-186 KEIREQRRKVSVNF
+186 KEIQAKRHKISVQF

-210 TRQLIDKQL
+210 TRQLIDRQL
-219 QEAGWEADTEKLNNW
+219 QQAGWEADSENLNNW
-234 KFKTEPKKGHNMAIA
+234 KYKTAPQKGHNMAIA

-298 RSDYLLVDNQMGDYK
+298 RSDYLLVDNDMGEYK

-336 FWDARNPKENAYAL
+336 FWDARNPKESAYAL

-362 LTAKNPDEANQD
+362 LTSQNPELADQD
-374 LVNDNDFPKF
+374 LVDDQDFPKF

-393 IKNIEEAIKDGK
+393 IKSIEEAIKDGK

-439 YLVDRNSLGKQTADA
+439 YLVDRNSLGQQTADA

-463 SISSIYGVKE
+463 SIASIYGVKE
-473 LQDKLPDAST
+473 LKDKLPDAST

-500 DNEEEKPSVG
+500 DDKEEKPSVG

-525 EDKELSDKEYQ
+525 EDKELSEKEYH

-574 QPVYSYSYQQAVLD
+574 KPVYSYSYQQAVLD

-593 HDAPTIIKTKLS
+593 HDVPTIIKTKLS

-616 ISLFDQASESIKSEK
+616 IDLFDQSSESIKSEK

-643 NKRVITENFNRVVCD
+643 NKRVITESFNRVVCD

-670 ELGKTLIFAATDAHA
+670 ELGKTLIFAATDSHA

-690 LLREAFKKA
+690 LLKESFKNA
-699 GNPVEDDAIEKITGS
+699 GNPVDDDAIEKITGS

-729 NPNIVV
+729 NPNIAV

-779 KAVFNIYDAVGIYD
+779 KSVFNIYDAVGIYD

-802 PVVKNVKH
+802 PVVKNVSH
-810 DIHYF
+810 DVHYF
-815 VKRKD
+815 IDQKHQFEVNDNFK
-820 EFGISD
+820 
-826 ISEQYQIDLSAAV
+826 QYQIDMTAAI
-839 DRKIKCM
+839 DRKIKRM
-846 NDAKRKDFERLT
+846 NDSKRKEFERLT
-858 EISSIDQWARDLV
+858 EINSIDQWARDLPR
-871 HLNRKA
+871 LNNQE
-877 FLNEWKNIEQLDKL
+877 FLKEWKNFEQLDRL
-891 QGDKPKQYISN
+891 STGSQKQYISN
-902 APDEYVGIERGY
+902 EPDEYLGIERGY
-914 GQGNSD
+914 GQGNSN

-927 FNKFVKEHVNT
+927 FNKFIKENVNE

-958 KIKLELEKN
+958 KIKLELEKK
-967 GFKEHDLQSA
+967 GFKENDLQTA

-994 RQAALGSKLVDHDV
+994 RQAAVGSELVDHNV

-1019 MANWNMVQKSWL
+1019 MADWNMVQKSWL
-1031 KKIENQLISS
+1031 KKIENQLLSS

-1050 AFSSNFF
+1050 AFSSNYF

-1062 YKQMKK
+1062 YKQMRK

>member
-1 MAIQGKI
+1 
-8 EAENMKNED
+8 MKNED

-26 KKDYQQYAKLATS
+26 EKNYQQYAKLATS

-94 VVTKYLD
+94 IVTKDLD

-114 QFVVSK
+114 QFTVSK
-120 KQALEIDKKAHL
+120 KQALEIDEKAHL

-150 TPVDQANIFQV
+150 TPIDQANIFQV

-177 NSQNPLEVS
+177 NGQKPVEVS
-186 KEIREQRRKVSVNF
+186 KEVREQRRKISVNF

-210 TRQLIDKQL
+210 TRQLIDNQL
-219 QEAGWEADTEKLNNW
+219 REAGWEANTEELNNW
-234 KFKTEPKKGHNMAIA
+234 KHKTEPQKGHNMAIA

-262 LFKGLE
+262 LFRGLE

-286 AQPKEYSREVPF
+286 AQPKEYSKEVPF

-362 LTAKNPDEANQD
+362 LTAQNPDEANEA
-374 LVNDNDFPKF
+374 LVDDQDFPKF

-417 KTRTAIALMYRLLKH
+417 KTRTAISLMYRLLKH

-439 YLVDRNSLGKQTADA
+439 YLVDRNSLGKQTAGA
-454 IKDNKIGNL
+454 IKDNKVDNK
-463 SISSIYGVKE
+463 SVADIYELKE
-473 LQDKLPDAST
+473 LTDKLPDAST

-500 DNEEEKPSVG
+500 DNEEKPSVG
-510 QYDFIIVDEAHRGYA
+510 QYDFIIVDEAHRGYS
-525 EDKELSDKEYQ
+525 EDKDMSSNEYKYYGQ
-536 FYDQNDYVSQYRRVV
+536 EDYVSQYRRVV

-559 GMTATPALQTTDIFG
+559 GMTATPALQTVEIFG
-574 QPVYSYSYQQAVLD
+574 EPVYSYSYQQAVLD
-588 NYLVD
+588 GYLVD
-593 HDAPTIIKTKLS
+593 HDAPIIIQTELS

-616 ISLFDQASESIKSEK
+616 VSLFDQEEKTINKEK
-631 LPDNMNFEVKDF
+631 LPDNMDFELKDF
-643 NKRVITENFNRVVCD
+643 NKGVINENFNKVVCD
-658 YLAQNCLNPNDP
+658 QLAQQYLDP
-670 ELGKTLIFAATDAHA
+670 SDSDLGKTLIFAATDEHA
-685 DMVVR
+685 DMVVT
-690 LLREAFKKA
+690 LLKQAFKDA
-699 GNPVEDDAIEKITGS
+699 GNPVDDDAIEKITGS

-719 NEIKLFKNEK
+719 AEIKKFKNEK
-729 NPNIVV
+729 YPNIVV

-747 EITNL
+747 EITNI

-767 LGRATRLCPEIH
+767 LGRATRLRPEIN
-779 KAVFNIYDAVGIYD
+779 KSKFTIFDAVGIYD

-802 PVVKNVKH
+802 PVVKNPGHNV
-810 DIHYF
+810 HYF
-815 VKRKD
+815 LQHKEDFFEINDDVAT
-820 EFGISD
+820 
-826 ISEQYQIDLSAAV
+826 YQIDMSGAIE
-839 DRKIKCM
+839 RKVKILDEQK
-846 NDAKRKDFERLT
+846 KKEFERLA
-858 EISSIDQWARDLV
+858 EVKSIDAWARGLSKM
-871 HLNRKA
+871 NKEQ
-877 FLNEWKNIEQLDKL
+877 FLEQWPKFERLDELKV
-891 QGDKPKQYISN
+891 KKSVQYISDAEDKVVN
-902 APDEYVGIERGY
+902 VIRGY
-914 GQGNSD
+914 GKNNQK
-920 PEDYIES
+920 PEDYIEN
-927 FNKFVKEHVNT
+927 FDNFIKKNIDV
-938 IPALQIVATRPKD
+938 IPALQVVATRPKD
-951 LTYDELK
+951 LTLDELK
-958 KIKLELEKN
+958 DIKLKLEQS
-967 GFKEHDLQSA
+967 GFKENDLQTA
-977 WKSAN
+977 WKTTKH
-982 QVQTTADIISFI
+982 VQTTADIISFI
-994 RQAALGSKLVDHDV
+994 RQATTGSELIDHDV

-1019 MANWNMVQKSWL
+1019 LANWTVPQRKWL
-1031 KKIENQLISS
+1031 KKIENQLRVN
-1041 TVLGPNAET
+1041 TVLGPTAEE
-1050 AFSSNFF
+1050 AFDKNLYF
-1057 KRQGG
+1057 KRLGG

-1068 IFSDNA
+1068 IFQDNA

>member
-1 MAIQGKI
+1 
-8 EAENMKNED
+8 MKNED
-17 CRMSNFETT
+17 CRMSNFQTT
-26 KKDYQQYAKLATS
+26 EEEYRQYAKLATS
-39 AESLIYSDPKSSVAI
+39 AESLIYSDPKSSVAV

-65 IMHLEGFGDWNLKQ
+65 IMHLESFGDWNLKQ
-79 IDRINELKYRADYPP
+79 IDRINELKYRGDYPP
-94 VVTKYLD
+94 IVTKYLD
-101 DIRRIRNLADHDH
+101 DIRHIRNLADHDP
-114 QFVVSK
+114 QFIVSK
-120 KQALEIDKKAHL
+120 KQALEVDKKAYI
-132 IWSYF
+132 IWNYF
-137 LEVYSQDNPAKYQ
+137 LEVYSQDEVKEYK
-150 TPVDQANIFQV
+150 TPIDQANIFQL
-161 QQAQIDQ
+161 QQEKIEQ
-168 LKKELEAAL
+168 LKKELEEARKA
-177 NSQNPLEVS
+177 QKPVEVS
-186 KEIREQRRKVSVNF
+186 KELQAKRHKISVQF

-210 TRQLIDKQL
+210 TRQLIDRQL
-219 QEAGWEADTEKLNNW
+219 QQAGWEADSENLNNW
-234 KFKTEPKKGHNMAIA
+234 KYKTAPQKGHNMAIA

-298 RSDYLLVDNQMGDYK
+298 RSDYLLVDNDMGEYK

-336 FWDARNPKENAYAL
+336 FWDARNPKESAYAL

-362 LTAKNPDEANQD
+362 LTSQNPEIADKD
-374 LVNDNDFPKF
+374 LVDDQDFPRF

-393 IKNIEEAIKDGK
+393 IKSIEEAIKDGK

-439 YLVDRNSLGKQTADA
+439 YLVDRNSLGQQTADA

-463 SISSIYGVKE
+463 SIASIYGVKE
-473 LQDKLPDAST
+473 LKDKLPDAST

-500 DNEEEKPSVG
+500 DDKEEKPSVG

-525 EDKELSDKEYQ
+525 EDKELSEKEYH

-574 QPVYSYSYQQAVLD
+574 KPVYSYSYQQAVLD

-616 ISLFDQASESIKSEK
+616 IDLFDQASESIKSEK

-643 NKRVITENFNRVVCD
+643 NKRVITESFNRVVCD

-670 ELGKTLIFAATDAHA
+670 ELGKTLIFAATDSHA
-685 DMVVR
+685 DMVVK
-690 LLREAFKKA
+690 LLKESFKNA
-699 GNPVEDDAIEKITGS
+699 GNPVDDDAIEKITGS

-729 NPNIVV
+729 NPNIAV

-779 KAVFNIYDAVGIYD
+779 KSVFNIYDAVEIYD

-802 PVVKNVKH
+802 PVVKNVSH
-810 DIHYF
+810 DVHYF
-815 VKRKD
+815 IDQKHQFEINDNFK
-820 EFGISD
+820 
-826 ISEQYQIDLSAAV
+826 QYQIDMTAAI
-839 DRKIKCM
+839 DRKIKRM
-846 NDAKRKDFERLT
+846 NDSKRKEFERLT
-858 EISSIDQWARDLV
+858 EINSIDQWARDLPR
-871 HLNRKA
+871 LNNQE
-877 FLNEWKNIEQLDKL
+877 FLKEWKNFEQLDRL
-891 QGDKPKQYISN
+891 STGSHKQYISN
-902 APDEYVGIERGY
+902 EPDEYLGIERGY
-914 GQGNSD
+914 GQGNSN

-927 FNKFVKEHVNT
+927 FNKFIKENVNE

-958 KIKLELEKN
+958 KIKLELEKK
-967 GFKEHDLQSA
+967 GFKENDLQTA
-977 WKSAN
+977 WKNAN

-994 RQAALGSKLVDHDV
+994 RQAAVGSELVDHNV

-1019 MANWNMVQKSWL
+1019 MADWNMVQKSWL
-1031 KKIENQLISS
+1031 KKIENQLLSS

-1050 AFSSNFF
+1050 AFSSNYF

-1062 YKQMKK
+1062 YKQMRK

>member
-1 MAIQGKI
+1 
-8 EAENMKNED
+8 MKNED
-17 CRMSNFETT
+17 CRMSNFQTT
-26 KKDYQQYAKLATS
+26 EEEYRQYAKLATS
-39 AESLIYSDPKSSVAI
+39 AESLIYSDPKSSVAV

-79 IDRINELKYRADYPP
+79 IDRINELKYRGDYPP
-94 VVTKYLD
+94 IVTKYLD
-101 DIRRIRNLADHDH
+101 DIRNIRNLADHDH
-114 QFVVSK
+114 QFIVSK
-120 KQALEIDKKAHL
+120 KQALEVDKKAYI
-132 IWSYF
+132 IWNYF
-137 LEVYSQDNPAKYQ
+137 LEVYSQDEVKEYK
-150 TPVDQANIFQV
+150 TPIDQANIFQL
-161 QQAQIDQ
+161 QQEQIEQ
-168 LKKELEAAL
+168 LKKELEEARKA
-177 NSQNPLEVS
+177 QKPVEVS
-186 KEIREQRRKVSVNF
+186 KELQAKRHKISVQF

-210 TRQLIDKQL
+210 TRQLIDRQL
-219 QEAGWEADTEKLNNW
+219 QQAGWEADSENLNNW
-234 KFKTEPKKGHNMAIA
+234 KYKTAPQKGHNMAIA

-298 RSDYLLVDNQMGDYK
+298 RSDYLLVDNDMGEYK

-336 FWDARNPKENAYAL
+336 FWDARNPKESAYAL

-362 LTAKNPDEANQD
+362 LTSQNPELADQD
-374 LVNDNDFPKF
+374 LVDDQDFPKF

-393 IKNIEEAIKDGK
+393 IKSIEEAIKDGK

-439 YLVDRNSLGKQTADA
+439 YLVDRNSLGQQTADA

-463 SISSIYGVKE
+463 SIASIYGVKE
-473 LQDKLPDAST
+473 LKDKLPDAST

-500 DNEEEKPSVG
+500 DDKEEKPSVG

-525 EDKELSDKEYQ
+525 EDKELSEKEYH

-574 QPVYSYSYQQAVLD
+574 KPVYSYSYQQAVLD

-616 ISLFDQASESIKSEK
+616 IDLFDQSSESIKSEK

-643 NKRVITENFNRVVCD
+643 NKRVITESFNRVVCD

-670 ELGKTLIFAATDAHA
+670 ELGKTLIFAATDSHA

-690 LLREAFKKA
+690 LLKESFKNA
-699 GNPVEDDAIEKITGS
+699 GNPVDDDAIEKITGS

-729 NPNIVV
+729 NPNIAV

-779 KAVFNIYDAVGIYD
+779 KSVFNIYDAVGIYD

-802 PVVKNVKH
+802 PVVKNVSH
-810 DIHYF
+810 DVHYF
-815 VKRKD
+815 IDQKHQFEVNDNFK
-820 EFGISD
+820 
-826 ISEQYQIDLSAAV
+826 QYQIDMTAAI
-839 DRKIKCM
+839 DRKIKRM
-846 NDAKRKDFERLT
+846 NDSKRKEFERLT
-858 EISSIDQWARDLV
+858 EINSIDQWARDLPR
-871 HLNRKA
+871 LNNQE
-877 FLNEWKNIEQLDKL
+877 FLKEWKNFEQLDRL
-891 QGDKPKQYISN
+891 STGSQKQYISN
-902 APDEYVGIERGY
+902 EPDEYLGIERGY
-914 GQGNSD
+914 GQGNSN

-927 FNKFVKEHVNT
+927 FNKFIKENVNE

-958 KIKLELEKN
+958 KIKLELEKK
-967 GFKEHDLQSA
+967 GFKENDLQTA
-977 WKSAN
+977 WKNAN

-994 RQAALGSKLVDHDV
+994 RQAAVGSELVDHNV

-1019 MANWNMVQKSWL
+1019 MADWNMVQKSWL
-1031 KKIENQLISS
+1031 KKIENQLLSS

-1050 AFSSNFF
+1050 AFSSTYF

-1062 YKQMKK
+1062 YKQMRK

>member
-1 MAIQGKI
+1 
-8 EAENMKNED
+8 MKNED
-17 CRMSNFETT
+17 CRMSNFQTT
-26 KKDYQQYAKLATS
+26 EEEYRQYAKLATS
-39 AESLIYSDPKSSVAI
+39 AESLIYSDPKSSVAV

-79 IDRINELKYRADYPP
+79 IDRINELKYRGDYPP
-94 VVTKYLD
+94 IVTKYLD
-101 DIRRIRNLADHDH
+101 DIRNIRNLADHDH
-114 QFVVSK
+114 QFIVSK
-120 KQALEIDKKAHL
+120 RQALEVDKKAYI
-132 IWSYF
+132 IWNYF
-137 LEVYSQDNPAKYQ
+137 LEVYSQDEVKEYK
-150 TPVDQANIFQV
+150 TPIDQANIFQL
-161 QQAQIDQ
+161 QQEQIEQ
-168 LKKELEAAL
+168 LKKELEEARKA
-177 NSQNPLEVS
+177 QTPVEVS
-186 KEIREQRRKVSVNF
+186 KELQVKRHKISVQF

-210 TRQLIDKQL
+210 TRQLIDRQL
-219 QEAGWEADTEKLNNW
+219 QQAGWEADSENLNNW
-234 KFKTEPKKGHNMAIA
+234 KYKTAPQKGHNMAIA

-298 RSDYLLVDNQMGDYK
+298 RSDYLLVDNDMGEYK

-336 FWDARNPKENAYAL
+336 FWDARNPKESAYAL

-362 LTAKNPDEANQD
+362 LTSQNPELADKD
-374 LVNDNDFPKF
+374 LVDDQDFPKF

-393 IKNIEEAIKDGK
+393 IKSIEEAIKDGK
-405 KRILLAMATGTG
+405 KRVLLAMATGTG

-439 YLVDRNSLGKQTADA
+439 YLVDRNSLGQQTADA

-463 SISSIYGVKE
+463 SIASIYGVKE
-473 LQDKLPDAST
+473 LKDKLPDAST

-500 DNEEEKPSVG
+500 DDKEEKPSVG

-525 EDKELSDKEYQ
+525 EDKELSEKEYH

-574 QPVYSYSYQQAVLD
+574 KPVYSYSYQQAVLD

-616 ISLFDQASESIKSEK
+616 IDLFDQSSESIKSEK

-643 NKRVITENFNRVVCD
+643 NKRVITESFNRVVCD

-670 ELGKTLIFAATDAHA
+670 ELGKTLIFAATDSHA

-690 LLREAFKKA
+690 LLKESFKNA
-699 GNPVEDDAIEKITGS
+699 GNPVDDDAIEKITGS

-729 NPNIVV
+729 NPNIAV

-767 LGRATRLCPEIH
+767 LGRATRLCSEIH
-779 KAVFNIYDAVGIYD
+779 KSVFNIYDAVGIYD

-802 PVVKNVKH
+802 PVVKNVSH
-810 DIHYF
+810 DVHYF
-815 VKRKD
+815 IDQKHQFEINDNFK
-820 EFGISD
+820 
-826 ISEQYQIDLSAAV
+826 QYQIDMTAAI
-839 DRKIKCM
+839 DRKIKRM
-846 NDAKRKDFERLT
+846 NDSKRKEFERLT
-858 EISSIDQWARDLV
+858 EINSIDQWARDLPR
-871 HLNRKA
+871 LNNQE
-877 FLNEWKNIEQLDKL
+877 FLKEWKNFEQLDRL
-891 QGDKPKQYISN
+891 STGSQKQYISN
-902 APDEYVGIERGY
+902 EPDEYLGIERGY
-914 GQGNSD
+914 GQGNSN

-927 FNKFVKEHVNT
+927 FNKFIKENVNE

-958 KIKLELEKN
+958 KIKLELEKK
-967 GFKEHDLQSA
+967 GFKENDLQTA
-977 WKSAN
+977 WKNAN

-994 RQAALGSKLVDHDV
+994 RQAAVGSELVDHNV

-1019 MANWNMVQKSWL
+1019 MADWNMVQKSWL
-1031 KKIENQLISS
+1031 KKIENQLLSS

-1050 AFSSNFF
+1050 AFSSNYF

-1062 YKQMKK
+1062 YKQMRK

>member
-1 MAIQGKI
+1 
-8 EAENMKNED
+8 MKNED
-17 CRMSNFETT
+17 CRMSNFQTT
-26 KKDYQQYAKLATS
+26 EEEYRQYAKLATS
-39 AESLIYSDPKSSVAI
+39 AESLIYSDPKSSVAV

-79 IDRINELKYRADYPP
+79 IDRINELKYRGDYPP
-94 VVTKYLD
+94 IVTKYLD
-101 DIRRIRNLADHDH
+101 DIRHIRNLADHDH
-114 QFVVSK
+114 QFIVSK
-120 KQALEIDKKAHL
+120 KQALEVDKKAYI
-132 IWSYF
+132 IWNYF
-137 LEVYSQDNPAKYQ
+137 LEVYSQDEVKEYK
-150 TPVDQANIFQV
+150 TPIDQANIFQL
-161 QQAQIDQ
+161 QQKQIEQ
-168 LKKELEAAL
+168 LKKELEEARKA
-177 NSQNPLEVS
+177 QKPVEVS
-186 KEIREQRRKVSVNF
+186 KELQAKRHKISVQF

-210 TRQLIDKQL
+210 TRQLIDRQL
-219 QEAGWEADTEKLNNW
+219 QQAGWEADSENLNNW
-234 KFKTEPKKGHNMAIA
+234 KYKTAPQKGHNMAIA

-298 RSDYLLVDNQMGDYK
+298 RSDYLLVDNDMGEYK

-336 FWDARNPKENAYAL
+336 FWDARNPKESAYAL

-362 LTAKNPDEANQD
+362 LTSQNPELADQD
-374 LVNDNDFPKF
+374 LVDDQDFPKF

-393 IKNIEEAIKDGK
+393 IKSIEEAIKDGK

-439 YLVDRNSLGKQTADA
+439 YLVDRNSLGQQTADA

-463 SISSIYGVKE
+463 SIASIYGVKE
-473 LQDKLPDAST
+473 LKDKLPDAST

-500 DNEEEKPSVG
+500 DDKEEKPSVG

-525 EDKELSDKEYQ
+525 EDKELSEKEYH

-574 QPVYSYSYQQAVLD
+574 KPVYSYSYQQAVLD

-616 ISLFDQASESIKSEK
+616 IDLFDQSSELIKSEK

-643 NKRVITENFNRVVCD
+643 NKRVITESFNRVVCD

-670 ELGKTLIFAATDAHA
+670 ELGKTLIFAATDSHA

-690 LLREAFKKA
+690 LLKESFKNA
-699 GNPVEDDAIEKITGS
+699 GNPVDDDAIEKITGS

-729 NPNIVV
+729 NPNIAV

-779 KAVFNIYDAVGIYD
+779 KSVFNIYDAVGIYD

-802 PVVKNVKH
+802 PVVKNVSH
-810 DIHYF
+810 DVHYF
-815 VKRKD
+815 IDQKHQFEVNDNFK
-820 EFGISD
+820 
-826 ISEQYQIDLSAAV
+826 QYQIDMTAAI
-839 DRKIKCM
+839 DRKIKRM
-846 NDAKRKDFERLT
+846 NDSKRKEFEHLT
-858 EISSIDQWARDLV
+858 EINSIDQWARDLPR
-871 HLNRKA
+871 LNNQE
-877 FLNEWKNIEQLDKL
+877 FLKEWKNFEQLDRL
-891 QGDKPKQYISN
+891 STGSQKQYISN
-902 APDEYVGIERGY
+902 EPDEYLGIERGY
-914 GQGNSD
+914 GQGNSN

-927 FNKFVKEHVNT
+927 FNKFIKENVNE

-958 KIKLELEKN
+958 KIKLELEKK
-967 GFKEHDLQSA
+967 GFKENDLQTA
-977 WKSAN
+977 WKNAN

-994 RQAALGSKLVDHDV
+994 RQAAVGSELVDHNV

-1019 MANWNMVQKSWL
+1019 MADWNMVQKSWL
-1031 KKIENQLISS
+1031 KKIENQLLSS

-1050 AFSSNFF
+1050 AFSSTYF

-1062 YKQMKK
+1062 YKQMRK

>member
-1 MAIQGKI
+1 
-8 EAENMKNED
+8 
-17 CRMSNFETT
+17 MSNFQTT
-26 KKDYQQYAKLATS
+26 EEEYRQYAKLATS
-39 AESLIYSDPKSSVAI
+39 AESLIYSDPKSSVAV

-79 IDRINELKYRADYPP
+79 IDRINELKYRGDYPP
-94 VVTKYLD
+94 IVTKYLD
-101 DIRRIRNLADHDH
+101 DIRHIRNLADHDH
-114 QFVVSK
+114 QFIVSK
-120 KQALEIDKKAHL
+120 KQALEVDKKAYI
-132 IWSYF
+132 IWNYF
-137 LEVYSQDNPAKYQ
+137 LEVYSQDEVKEYK
-150 TPVDQANIFQV
+150 TPIDQANIFQL
-161 QQAQIDQ
+161 QQEQIEQ
-168 LKKELEAAL
+168 LKKELEEARKA
-177 NSQNPLEVS
+177 QTPVEVS
-186 KEIREQRRKVSVNF
+186 KELQVKRHKISVQF

-210 TRQLIDKQL
+210 TRQLIDRQL
-219 QEAGWEADTEKLNNW
+219 QQAGWEADSENLNNW
-234 KFKTEPKKGHNMAIA
+234 KYKTAPQKGHNMAIA

-298 RSDYLLVDNQMGDYK
+298 RSDYLLVDNDMGEYK

-336 FWDARNPKENAYAL
+336 FWDARNPKESAYAL

-362 LTAKNPDEANQD
+362 LTSQNPELADQD
-374 LVNDNDFPKF
+374 LVDDQDFPKF

-393 IKNIEEAIKDGK
+393 IKSIEEAIKDGK

-439 YLVDRNSLGKQTADA
+439 YLVDRNSLGQQTADA

-463 SISSIYGVKE
+463 SIASIYGVKE
-473 LQDKLPDAST
+473 LKDKLPDAST

-500 DNEEEKPSVG
+500 DDKEEKPSVG

-525 EDKELSDKEYQ
+525 EDKELSEKEYH

-574 QPVYSYSYQQAVLD
+574 KPVYSYSYQQAVLD

-616 ISLFDQASESIKSEK
+616 IDLFDQSSESIKSEK

-643 NKRVITENFNRVVCD
+643 NKRVITESFNRVVCD

-670 ELGKTLIFAATDAHA
+670 ELGKTLIFAATDSHA

-690 LLREAFKKA
+690 LLKESFKNA
-699 GNPVEDDAIEKITGS
+699 GNPVDDDAIEKITGS

-729 NPNIVV
+729 NPNIAV

-779 KAVFNIYDAVGIYD
+779 KSVFNIYDAVGIYD

-802 PVVKNVKH
+802 PVVKNVSH
-810 DIHYF
+810 DVHYF
-815 VKRKD
+815 IDQKHQFEVNDNFK
-820 EFGISD
+820 
-826 ISEQYQIDLSAAV
+826 QYQIDMTAAI
-839 DRKIKCM
+839 DRKIKRM
-846 NDAKRKDFERLT
+846 NDSKRKEFERLT
-858 EISSIDQWARDLV
+858 EINSIDQWARDLPR
-871 HLNRKA
+871 LNNQE
-877 FLNEWKNIEQLDKL
+877 FLKEWKNFEQLDRL
-891 QGDKPKQYISN
+891 STGSQKQYISN
-902 APDEYVGIERGY
+902 EPDEYLGIERGY
-914 GQGNSD
+914 GQGNSN

-927 FNKFVKEHVNT
+927 FNKFIKENVNE

-958 KIKLELEKN
+958 KIKLELEKK
-967 GFKEHDLQSA
+967 GFKENDLQTA

-994 RQAALGSKLVDHDV
+994 RQAAVGSELVDHNV

-1019 MANWNMVQKSWL
+1019 MADWNMVQKSWL
-1031 KKIENQLISS
+1031 KKIENQLLSS

-1050 AFSSNFF
+1050 AFSSNYF

-1062 YKQMKK
+1062 YKQMRK

>member
-1 MAIQGKI
+1 
-8 EAENMKNED
+8 
-17 CRMSNFETT
+17 MSNFQTT
-26 KKDYQQYAKLATS
+26 EEEYRQYAKLATS
-39 AESLIYSDPKSSVAI
+39 AESLIYSDPKSSVAV
-54 FGNFAEQLTRE
+54 FGNFSEQLTRE

-79 IDRINELKYRADYPP
+79 IDRINELKYRGDYPP
-94 VVTKYLD
+94 IVTKYLD
-101 DIRRIRNLADHDH
+101 DIRNIRNLADHDH
-114 QFVVSK
+114 QFIVSK
-120 KQALEIDKKAHL
+120 RQALEVDKKAYI
-132 IWSYF
+132 IWNYF
-137 LEVYSQDNPAKYQ
+137 LEVYSQDEVKEYK
-150 TPVDQANIFQV
+150 TPIDQANIFQL
-161 QQAQIDQ
+161 QQEQIEQ
-168 LKKELEAAL
+168 LKKELEEARKA
-177 NSQNPLEVS
+177 QTPVEVS
-186 KEIREQRRKVSVNF
+186 KELQVKRHKISVQF

-210 TRQLIDKQL
+210 TRQLIDRQL
-219 QEAGWEADTEKLNNW
+219 QQAGWEADSENLNNW
-234 KFKTEPKKGHNMAIA
+234 KYKTAPQKGHNMAIA

-298 RSDYLLVDNQMGDYK
+298 RSDYLLVDNDMGEYK

-336 FWDARNPKENAYAL
+336 FWDARNPKESAYAL

-362 LTAKNPDEANQD
+362 LTSQNPELADQD
-374 LVNDNDFPKF
+374 LVDDQDFPKF

-393 IKNIEEAIKDGK
+393 IKSIEEAIKDGK

-439 YLVDRNSLGKQTADA
+439 YLVDRNSLGQQTADA

-463 SISSIYGVKE
+463 SIASIYGVKE
-473 LQDKLPDAST
+473 LKDKLPDAST

-500 DNEEEKPSVG
+500 DDKEEKPSVG

-525 EDKELSDKEYQ
+525 EDKELSEKEYH

-574 QPVYSYSYQQAVLD
+574 KPVYSYSYQQAVLD

-616 ISLFDQASESIKSEK
+616 IDLFDQSSESIKSEK

-643 NKRVITENFNRVVCD
+643 NKRVITESFNRVVCD

-670 ELGKTLIFAATDAHA
+670 ELGKTLIFAATDSHA

-690 LLREAFKKA
+690 LLKESFKNA
-699 GNPVEDDAIEKITGS
+699 GNPVDDDAIEKITGS

-729 NPNIVV
+729 NPNIAV

-779 KAVFNIYDAVGIYD
+779 KSVFNIYDAVGIYD

-802 PVVKNVKH
+802 PVVKNVSH
-810 DIHYF
+810 DVHYF
-815 VKRKD
+815 IDQKHQFEVNDNFK
-820 EFGISD
+820 
-826 ISEQYQIDLSAAV
+826 QYQIDMTAAI
-839 DRKIKCM
+839 DRKIKRM
-846 NDAKRKDFERLT
+846 NDSKRKEFERLT
-858 EISSIDQWARDLV
+858 EINSIDQWARDLPR
-871 HLNRKA
+871 LNNQE
-877 FLNEWKNIEQLDKL
+877 FLKEWKNFEQLDRL
-891 QGDKPKQYISN
+891 STGSQKQYISN
-902 APDEYVGIERGY
+902 EPDEYLGIERGY
-914 GQGNSD
+914 GQGNSN

-927 FNKFVKEHVNT
+927 FNKFIKENVNE

-958 KIKLELEKN
+958 KIKLELEKK
-967 GFKEHDLQSA
+967 GFKENDLQTA

-994 RQAALGSKLVDHDV
+994 RQAAVGSELVDHNV

-1019 MANWNMVQKSWL
+1019 MADWNMVQKSWL
-1031 KKIENQLISS
+1031 KKIENQLLSS

-1050 AFSSNFF
+1050 AFSSNYF

-1062 YKQMKK
+1062 YKQMRK

>member
-1 MAIQGKI
+1 
-8 EAENMKNED
+8 MKNED
-17 CRMSNFETT
+17 CRMSNFQTT
-26 KKDYQQYAKLATS
+26 EEEYRQYAKLATS
-39 AESLIYSDPKSSVAI
+39 AESLIYSDPKSSVAV

-79 IDRINELKYRADYPP
+79 IDRINELKYRGDYPP
-94 VVTKYLD
+94 IVTKYLD
-101 DIRRIRNLADHDH
+101 DIRHIRNLADHDH
-114 QFVVSK
+114 QFIVSK
-120 KQALEIDKKAHL
+120 KQALEVDKKAYI
-132 IWSYF
+132 IWNYF
-137 LEVYSQDNPAKYQ
+137 LEVYSQDEVKEYK
-150 TPVDQANIFQV
+150 TPIDQANIFQL
-161 QQAQIDQ
+161 QQEQIEQ
-168 LKKELEAAL
+168 LKKELEEARKA
-177 NSQNPLEVS
+177 QKPVEVS
-186 KEIREQRRKVSVNF
+186 KEIQAKRHKISVQF

-210 TRQLIDKQL
+210 TRQLIDQQL
-219 QEAGWEADTEKLNNW
+219 QQAGWEADSENLNNW
-234 KFKTEPKKGHNMAIA
+234 KYKTAPQKGHNMAIA

-298 RSDYLLVDNQMGDYK
+298 RSDYLLVDNDMGEYK

-336 FWDARNPKENAYAL
+336 FWDARNPKESAYAL

-362 LTAKNPDEANQD
+362 LTSQNPELADKD
-374 LVNDNDFPKF
+374 LVDDQDFPKF

-393 IKNIEEAIKDGK
+393 IKSIEEAIKDGK

-439 YLVDRNSLGKQTADA
+439 YLVDRNSLGQQTADA

-463 SISSIYGVKE
+463 SIASIYGVKE
-473 LQDKLPDAST
+473 LKDKLPDAST

-500 DNEEEKPSVG
+500 DDKEDKPSVG

-525 EDKELSDKEYQ
+525 EDKELSEKEYH

-574 QPVYSYSYQQAVLD
+574 KPVYSYSYQQAVLD

-616 ISLFDQASESIKSEK
+616 IDLFDQSSESIKSEK

-643 NKRVITENFNRVVCD
+643 NKRVITESFNRVVCD

-670 ELGKTLIFAATDAHA
+670 ELGKTLIFAATDSHA

-690 LLREAFKKA
+690 LLKESFKNA
-699 GNPVEDDAIEKITGS
+699 GNPVDDDAIEKITGS

-729 NPNIVV
+729 NPNIAV

-752 VFLRRVQSRILYEQM
+752 VFLRQVQSRILYEQM

-779 KAVFNIYDAVGIYD
+779 KSVFNIYDAVGIYD

-802 PVVKNVKH
+802 PVVKNVSH
-810 DIHYF
+810 DVHYF
-815 VKRKD
+815 IDQKHQFEINDNFK
-820 EFGISD
+820 
-826 ISEQYQIDLSAAV
+826 QYQIDMTAAI
-839 DRKIKCM
+839 DRKIKRM
-846 NDAKRKDFERLT
+846 NDSKRKEFERLT
-858 EISSIDQWARDLV
+858 EINSIDQWARDLPR
-871 HLNRKA
+871 LNNQE
-877 FLNEWKNIEQLDKL
+877 FLKEWKNFEQLDRL
-891 QGDKPKQYISN
+891 STGSHKQYISN
-902 APDEYVGIERGY
+902 EPDEYLGIERGY
-914 GQGNSD
+914 GQGNSN

-927 FNKFVKEHVNT
+927 FNKFIKENVNE

-958 KIKLELEKN
+958 KIKLELEKK
-967 GFKEHDLQSA
+967 GFKENDLQTA
-977 WKSAN
+977 WKNAN

-994 RQAALGSKLVDHDV
+994 RQAAVGSELVDHNV

-1019 MANWNMVQKSWL
+1019 MADWNMVQKSWL
-1031 KKIENQLISS
+1031 KKIENQLLSS

-1050 AFSSNFF
+1050 AFSSNYF

-1062 YKQMKK
+1062 YKQMRK

>member
-1 MAIQGKI
+1 
-8 EAENMKNED
+8 MKNED
-17 CRMSNFETT
+17 CRMSNFQTT
-26 KKDYQQYAKLATS
+26 EEEYRQYAKLATS
-39 AESLIYSDPKSSVAI
+39 AESLIYSDPKSSVAV
-54 FGNFAEQLTRE
+54 FGNFSEQLTRE

-79 IDRINELKYRADYPP
+79 IDRINELKYRGDYPP
-94 VVTKYLD
+94 IVTKYLD
-101 DIRRIRNLADHDH
+101 DIRHIRNLADHDH
-114 QFVVSK
+114 QFIVSK
-120 KQALEIDKKAHL
+120 RQALEVDKKAYI
-132 IWSYF
+132 IWNYF
-137 LEVYSQDNPAKYQ
+137 LEVYSQDEVKEYK
-150 TPVDQANIFQV
+150 TPIDQANIFQL
-161 QQAQIDQ
+161 QQEQIEQ
-168 LKKELEAAL
+168 LKKELEEARKA
-177 NSQNPLEVS
+177 QTPVEVS
-186 KEIREQRRKVSVNF
+186 KELQVKRHKISVQF

-210 TRQLIDKQL
+210 TRQLIDRQL
-219 QEAGWEADTEKLNNW
+219 QQAGWEADSENLNNW
-234 KFKTEPKKGHNMAIA
+234 KYKTAPQKGHNMAIA

-298 RSDYLLVDNQMGDYK
+298 RSDYLLVDNDMGEYK

-336 FWDARNPKENAYAL
+336 FWDARNPKESAYAL

-362 LTAKNPDEANQD
+362 LTSQNPELADQD
-374 LVNDNDFPKF
+374 LVDDQDFPKF

-393 IKNIEEAIKDGK
+393 IKSIEEAIKDGK

-439 YLVDRNSLGKQTADA
+439 YLVDRNSLGQQTADA

-463 SISSIYGVKE
+463 SIASIYGVKE
-473 LQDKLPDAST
+473 LKDKLPDAST

-500 DNEEEKPSVG
+500 DDKEEKPSVG

-525 EDKELSDKEYQ
+525 EDKELSEKEYH

-574 QPVYSYSYQQAVLD
+574 KPVYSYSYQQAVLD

-616 ISLFDQASESIKSEK
+616 IDLFDQSSESIKSEK

-643 NKRVITENFNRVVCD
+643 NKRVITESFNRVVCD

-670 ELGKTLIFAATDAHA
+670 ELGKTLIFAATDSHA

-690 LLREAFKKA
+690 LLKESFKNA
-699 GNPVEDDAIEKITGS
+699 GNPVDDDAIEKITGS

-729 NPNIVV
+729 NPNIAV

-779 KAVFNIYDAVGIYD
+779 KSVFNIYDAVGIYD

-802 PVVKNVKH
+802 PVVKNVSH
-810 DIHYF
+810 DVHYF
-815 VKRKD
+815 IDQKHQFEVNDNFK
-820 EFGISD
+820 
-826 ISEQYQIDLSAAV
+826 QYQIDMTAAI
-839 DRKIKCM
+839 DRKIKRM
-846 NDAKRKDFERLT
+846 NDSKRKEFEHLT
-858 EISSIDQWARDLV
+858 EINSIDQWARDLPR
-871 HLNRKA
+871 LNNQE
-877 FLNEWKNIEQLDKL
+877 FLKEWKNFEQLDRL
-891 QGDKPKQYISN
+891 STGSQKQYISN
-902 APDEYVGIERGY
+902 EPDEYLGIERGY
-914 GQGNSD
+914 GQGNSN

-927 FNKFVKEHVNT
+927 FNKFIKENVNE

-958 KIKLELEKN
+958 KIKLELEKK
-967 GFKEHDLQSA
+967 GFKENDLQTA
-977 WKSAN
+977 WKNAN

-994 RQAALGSKLVDHDV
+994 RQAAVGSELVDHNV

-1019 MANWNMVQKSWL
+1019 MADWNMVQKSWL
-1031 KKIENQLISS
+1031 KKIENQLLSS

-1050 AFSSNFF
+1050 AFSSNYF

-1062 YKQMKK
+1062 YKQMRK

>member
-1 MAIQGKI
+1 
-8 EAENMKNED
+8 
-17 CRMSNFETT
+17 MSNFQTT
-26 KKDYQQYAKLATS
+26 EEEYRQYAKLATS
-39 AESLIYSDPKSSVAI
+39 AESLIYSDPKSSVAV
-54 FGNFAEQLTRE
+54 FGNFSEQLTRE

-79 IDRINELKYRADYPP
+79 IDRINELKYRGDYPP
-94 VVTKYLD
+94 IVTKYLD
-101 DIRRIRNLADHDH
+101 DIRNIRNLADHDH
-114 QFVVSK
+114 QFIVSK
-120 KQALEIDKKAHL
+120 RQALEVDKKAYI
-132 IWSYF
+132 IWNYF
-137 LEVYSQDNPAKYQ
+137 LEVYSQDEVKEYK
-150 TPVDQANIFQV
+150 TPIDQANIFQL
-161 QQAQIDQ
+161 QQEQIEQ
-168 LKKELEAAL
+168 LKKELEEARKA
-177 NSQNPLEVS
+177 QTPVEVS
-186 KEIREQRRKVSVNF
+186 KELQVKRHKISVQF

-210 TRQLIDKQL
+210 TRQLIDRQL
-219 QEAGWEADTEKLNNW
+219 QQAGWEADSENLNNW
-234 KFKTEPKKGHNMAIA
+234 KYKTAPQKGHNMAIA

-298 RSDYLLVDNQMGDYK
+298 RSDYLLVDNDMGEYK

-336 FWDARNPKENAYAL
+336 FWDARNPKESAYAL

-362 LTAKNPDEANQD
+362 LTSQNPELADKD
-374 LVNDNDFPKF
+374 LVDDQDFPKF

-393 IKNIEEAIKDGK
+393 IKSIEEAIKDGK

-439 YLVDRNSLGKQTADA
+439 YLVDRNSLGQQTADA

-463 SISSIYGVKE
+463 SIASIYGVKE
-473 LQDKLPDAST
+473 LKDKLPDAST

-500 DNEEEKPSVG
+500 DDKEEKPSVG

-525 EDKELSDKEYQ
+525 EDKELSEKEYH

-574 QPVYSYSYQQAVLD
+574 KPVYSYSYQQAVLD

-616 ISLFDQASESIKSEK
+616 IDLFDQSSESIKSEK

-643 NKRVITENFNRVVCD
+643 NKRVITESFNRVVCD

-670 ELGKTLIFAATDAHA
+670 ELGKTLIFAATDSHA

-690 LLREAFKKA
+690 LLKESFKNA
-699 GNPVEDDAIEKITGS
+699 GNPVDDDAIEKITGS

-729 NPNIVV
+729 NPNIAV

-767 LGRATRLCPEIH
+767 LGRATRLCSEIH
-779 KAVFNIYDAVGIYD
+779 KSVFNIYDAVGIYD

-802 PVVKNVKH
+802 PVVKNVSH
-810 DIHYF
+810 DVHYF
-815 VKRKD
+815 IDQKHQFEINDNFK
-820 EFGISD
+820 
-826 ISEQYQIDLSAAV
+826 QYQIDMTAAI
-839 DRKIKCM
+839 DRKIKRM
-846 NDAKRKDFERLT
+846 NDSKRKEFERLT
-858 EISSIDQWARDLV
+858 EINSIDQWARDLPR
-871 HLNRKA
+871 LNNQE
-877 FLNEWKNIEQLDKL
+877 FLKEWKNFEQLDRL
-891 QGDKPKQYISN
+891 STGSQKQYISN
-902 APDEYVGIERGY
+902 EPDEYLGIERGY
-914 GQGNSD
+914 GQGNSN

-927 FNKFVKEHVNT
+927 FNKFIKENVNE

-958 KIKLELEKN
+958 KIKLELEKK
-967 GFKEHDLQSA
+967 GFKENDLQTA
-977 WKSAN
+977 WKNAN

-994 RQAALGSKLVDHDV
+994 RQAAVGSELVDHNV

-1019 MANWNMVQKSWL
+1019 MADWNMVQKSWL
-1031 KKIENQLISS
+1031 KKIENQLLSS

-1050 AFSSNFF
+1050 AFSSNYF

-1062 YKQMKK
+1062 YKQMRK

>member
-1 MAIQGKI
+1 
-8 EAENMKNED
+8 
-17 CRMSNFETT
+17 MSNFQTT
-26 KKDYQQYAKLATS
+26 EEEYRQYAKLATS
-39 AESLIYSDPKSSVAI
+39 AESLIYSDPKSSVAV
-54 FGNFAEQLTRE
+54 FGNFSEQLTRE

-79 IDRINELKYRADYPP
+79 IDRINELKYRGDYPP
-94 VVTKYLD
+94 IVTKYLD
-101 DIRRIRNLADHDH
+101 DIRHIRNLADHDH
-114 QFVVSK
+114 QFIVSK
-120 KQALEIDKKAHL
+120 KQALEVDKKAYI
-132 IWSYF
+132 IWNYF
-137 LEVYSQDNPAKYQ
+137 LEVYSQDEVKEYK
-150 TPVDQANIFQV
+150 TPIDQANIFQL
-161 QQAQIDQ
+161 QQEQIEQ
-168 LKKELEAAL
+168 LKKELEEARKA
-177 NSQNPLEVS
+177 QKPVEVS
-186 KEIREQRRKVSVNF
+186 KELQAKRHKISVQF

-210 TRQLIDKQL
+210 TRQLIDRQL
-219 QEAGWEADTEKLNNW
+219 QQAGWEADSENLNNW
-234 KFKTEPKKGHNMAIA
+234 KYKTAPQKGHNMAIA

-298 RSDYLLVDNQMGDYK
+298 RSDYLLVDNDMGEYK

-336 FWDARNPKENAYAL
+336 FWDARNPKESAYAL

-362 LTAKNPDEANQD
+362 LTSQNPELADQD
-374 LVNDNDFPKF
+374 LVDDQDFPKF

-393 IKNIEEAIKDGK
+393 IKSIEEAIKDGK

-439 YLVDRNSLGKQTADA
+439 YLVDRNSLGQQTADA

-463 SISSIYGVKE
+463 SIASIYGVKE
-473 LQDKLPDAST
+473 LKDKLPDAST

-500 DNEEEKPSVG
+500 DDKEEKPSVG

-525 EDKELSDKEYQ
+525 EDKELSEKEYH

-574 QPVYSYSYQQAVLD
+574 KPVYSYSYQQAVLD

-616 ISLFDQASESIKSEK
+616 IDLFDQSSELIKSEK

-643 NKRVITENFNRVVCD
+643 NKRVITESFNRVVCD

-670 ELGKTLIFAATDAHA
+670 ELGKTLIFAATDSHA

-690 LLREAFKKA
+690 LLKESFKNA
-699 GNPVEDDAIEKITGS
+699 GNPVDDDAIEKITGS

-729 NPNIVV
+729 NPNIAV

-779 KAVFNIYDAVGIYD
+779 KSVFNIYDAVGIYD

-802 PVVKNVKH
+802 PVVKNVSH
-810 DIHYF
+810 DVHYF
-815 VKRKD
+815 IDQKHQFEINDNFK
-820 EFGISD
+820 
-826 ISEQYQIDLSAAV
+826 QYQIDMTAAI
-839 DRKIKCM
+839 DRKIKRM
-846 NDAKRKDFERLT
+846 NDSKRKEFERLT
-858 EISSIDQWARDLV
+858 EINSIDQWARDLPR
-871 HLNRKA
+871 LNNQE
-877 FLNEWKNIEQLDKL
+877 FLKEWKNFEQLDRL
-891 QGDKPKQYISN
+891 STGSQKQYISN
-902 APDEYVGIERGY
+902 EPDEYLGVERGY
-914 GQGNSD
+914 GQGNSN

-927 FNKFVKEHVNT
+927 FNKFIKENVNE

-958 KIKLELEKN
+958 KIKLELEKK
-967 GFKEHDLQSA
+967 GFKENDLQTA
-977 WKSAN
+977 WKNAN

-994 RQAALGSKLVDHDV
+994 RQAAVGSELVDHNV

-1019 MANWNMVQKSWL
+1019 MADWNMVQKSWL
-1031 KKIENQLISS
+1031 KKIENQLLSS

-1050 AFSSNFF
+1050 AFSSTYF

-1062 YKQMKK
+1062 YKQMRK

>member
-1 MAIQGKI
+1 
-8 EAENMKNED
+8 MKNED
-17 CRMSNFETT
+17 CRMSNFQTT
-26 KKDYQQYAKLATS
+26 EEEYRQYAKLATS
-39 AESLIYSDPKSSVAI
+39 AESLIYSDPKSSVAV
-54 FGNFAEQLTRE
+54 FGNFSEQLTRE

-79 IDRINELKYRADYPP
+79 IDRINELKYRGDYPP
-94 VVTKYLD
+94 IVTKYLD
-101 DIRRIRNLADHDH
+101 DIRHIRNLADHDH
-114 QFVVSK
+114 QFIVSK
-120 KQALEIDKKAHL
+120 KQALEVDKKAYI
-132 IWSYF
+132 IWNYF
-137 LEVYSQDNPAKYQ
+137 LEVYSQDEVKEYK
-150 TPVDQANIFQV
+150 TPIDQANIFQL
-161 QQAQIDQ
+161 QQEQIEQ
-168 LKKELEAAL
+168 LKKELEEARKA
-177 NSQNPLEVS
+177 QKPVEVS
-186 KEIREQRRKVSVNF
+186 KELQAKRHKISVQF

-210 TRQLIDKQL
+210 TRQLIDRQL
-219 QEAGWEADTEKLNNW
+219 QQAGWEADSENLNNW
-234 KFKTEPKKGHNMAIA
+234 KYKTAPQKGHNMAIA

-298 RSDYLLVDNQMGDYK
+298 RSDYLLVDNDMGEYK

-336 FWDARNPKENAYAL
+336 FWDARNPKESAYAL

-362 LTAKNPDEANQD
+362 LTSQNPELADQD
-374 LVNDNDFPKF
+374 LVDDQDFPKF

-393 IKNIEEAIKDGK
+393 IKSIEEAIKDGK

-439 YLVDRNSLGKQTADA
+439 YLVDRNSLGQQTADA

-463 SISSIYGVKE
+463 SIASIYGVKE
-473 LQDKLPDAST
+473 LKDKLPDAST

-500 DNEEEKPSVG
+500 DDKEEKPSVG

-525 EDKELSDKEYQ
+525 EDKELSEKEYH

-574 QPVYSYSYQQAVLD
+574 KPVYSYSYQQAVLD

-616 ISLFDQASESIKSEK
+616 IDLFDQSSESIKSEK

-643 NKRVITENFNRVVCD
+643 NKRVITESFNRVVCD

-670 ELGKTLIFAATDAHA
+670 ELGKTLIFAATDSHA

-690 LLREAFKKA
+690 LLKESFKNA
-699 GNPVEDDAIEKITGS
+699 GNPVDDDAIEKITGS

-729 NPNIVV
+729 NPNIAV

-779 KAVFNIYDAVGIYD
+779 KSVFNIYDAVGIYD

-802 PVVKNVKH
+802 PVVKNVSH
-810 DIHYF
+810 DVHYF
-815 VKRKD
+815 IDQKHQFEVNDNFK
-820 EFGISD
+820 
-826 ISEQYQIDLSAAV
+826 QYQIDMTAAI
-839 DRKIKCM
+839 DRKIKRM
-846 NDAKRKDFERLT
+846 NDSKRKEFERLT
-858 EISSIDQWARDLV
+858 EINSIDQWARDLPR
-871 HLNRKA
+871 LNNQE
-877 FLNEWKNIEQLDKL
+877 FLKEWKNFEQLDRL
-891 QGDKPKQYISN
+891 STGSQKQYISN
-902 APDEYVGIERGY
+902 EPDEYLGIERGY
-914 GQGNSD
+914 GQGNSN

-927 FNKFVKEHVNT
+927 FNKFIKENVNE

-958 KIKLELEKN
+958 KIKLELEKK
-967 GFKEHDLQSA
+967 GFKENDLQTA
-977 WKSAN
+977 WKNAN

-994 RQAALGSKLVDHDV
+994 RQAAVGSELVDHNV

-1019 MANWNMVQKSWL
+1019 MADWNMVQKSWL
-1031 KKIENQLISS
+1031 KKIENQLLSS

-1050 AFSSNFF
+1050 AFSSNYF

-1062 YKQMKK
+1062 YKQMRK

>member
-1 MAIQGKI
+1 
-8 EAENMKNED
+8 
-17 CRMSNFETT
+17 MSNFQTT
-26 KKDYQQYAKLATS
+26 EEEYRQYAKLATS
-39 AESLIYSDPKSSVAI
+39 AESLIYSDPKSSVAV

-79 IDRINELKYRADYPP
+79 IDRINELKYRGDYPP
-94 VVTKYLD
+94 IVTKYLD
-101 DIRRIRNLADHDH
+101 DIRNIRNLADHDH
-114 QFVVSK
+114 QFIVSK
-120 KQALEIDKKAHL
+120 RQALEVDKKAYI
-132 IWSYF
+132 IWNYF
-137 LEVYSQDNPAKYQ
+137 LEVYSQDEVKEYK
-150 TPVDQANIFQV
+150 TPIDQANIFQL
-161 QQAQIDQ
+161 QQEQIEQ
-168 LKKELEAAL
+168 LKKELEEARKA
-177 NSQNPLEVS
+177 QTPVEVS
-186 KEIREQRRKVSVNF
+186 KELQVKRHKISVQF

-210 TRQLIDKQL
+210 TRQLIDRQL
-219 QEAGWEADTEKLNNW
+219 QQAGWEADSENLNNW
-234 KFKTEPKKGHNMAIA
+234 KYKTAPQKGHNMAIA

-298 RSDYLLVDNQMGDYK
+298 RSDYLLVDNDMGEYK

-336 FWDARNPKENAYAL
+336 FWDARNPKESAYAL

-362 LTAKNPDEANQD
+362 LTSQNPELADQD
-374 LVNDNDFPKF
+374 LVDDQDFPKF

-393 IKNIEEAIKDGK
+393 IKSIEEAIKDGK

-439 YLVDRNSLGKQTADA
+439 YLVDRNSLGQQTADA

-463 SISSIYGVKE
+463 SIASIYGVKE
-473 LQDKLPDAST
+473 LKDKLPDAST

-500 DNEEEKPSVG
+500 DDKEEKPSVG

-525 EDKELSDKEYQ
+525 EDKELSEKEYH

-574 QPVYSYSYQQAVLD
+574 KPVYSYSYQQAVLD

-616 ISLFDQASESIKSEK
+616 IDLFDQSSESIKSEK

-643 NKRVITENFNRVVCD
+643 NKRVITESFNRVVCD

-670 ELGKTLIFAATDAHA
+670 ELGKTLIFAATDSHA

-690 LLREAFKKA
+690 LLKESFKNA
-699 GNPVEDDAIEKITGS
+699 GNPVDDDAIEKITGS

-729 NPNIVV
+729 NPNIAV

-779 KAVFNIYDAVGIYD
+779 KSVFNIYDAVGIYD

-802 PVVKNVKH
+802 PVVKNVSH
-810 DIHYF
+810 DVHYF
-815 VKRKD
+815 IDQKHQFEVNDNFK
-820 EFGISD
+820 
-826 ISEQYQIDLSAAV
+826 QYQIDMTAAI
-839 DRKIKCM
+839 DRKIKRM
-846 NDAKRKDFERLT
+846 NDSKRKEFERLT
-858 EISSIDQWARDLV
+858 EINSIDQWARDLPR
-871 HLNRKA
+871 LNNQE
-877 FLNEWKNIEQLDKL
+877 FLKEWKNFEQLDRL
-891 QGDKPKQYISN
+891 STGSQKQYISN
-902 APDEYVGIERGY
+902 EPDEYLGIERGY
-914 GQGNSD
+914 GQGNSN

-927 FNKFVKEHVNT
+927 FNKFIKENVNE

-958 KIKLELEKN
+958 KIKLELEKK
-967 GFKEHDLQSA
+967 GFKENDLQTA

-994 RQAALGSKLVDHDV
+994 RQAAVGSELVDHNV

-1019 MANWNMVQKSWL
+1019 MADWNMVQKSWL
-1031 KKIENQLISS
+1031 KKIENQLLSS

-1050 AFSSNFF
+1050 AFSSNYF

-1062 YKQMKK
+1062 YKQMRK

-1074 DQIIY
+1074 DKIIY

>member
-1 MAIQGKI
+1 
-8 EAENMKNED
+8 
-17 CRMSNFETT
+17 MSNFQTT
-26 KKDYQQYAKLATS
+26 EEEYRQYAKLATS
-39 AESLIYSDPKSSVAI
+39 AESLIYSDPKSSVAV

-79 IDRINELKYRADYPP
+79 IDRINELKYRGDYPP
-94 VVTKYLD
+94 IVTKYLD
-101 DIRRIRNLADHDH
+101 DIRCIRNLADHDH
-114 QFVVSK
+114 QFIVSK
-120 KQALEIDKKAHL
+120 KQALEVDKKAYI
-132 IWSYF
+132 IWNYF
-137 LEVYSQDNPAKYQ
+137 LEVYSQDEVKEYK
-150 TPVDQANIFQV
+150 TPIDQANIFQL
-161 QQAQIDQ
+161 QQEQIEQ
-168 LKKELEAAL
+168 LKKELEEARKA
-177 NSQNPLEVS
+177 QKPVEVS
-186 KEIREQRRKVSVNF
+186 KELQAKRHKISVQF

-210 TRQLIDKQL
+210 TRQLIDRQL
-219 QEAGWEADTEKLNNW
+219 QQAGWEADSENLNNW
-234 KFKTEPKKGHNMAIA
+234 KYKTAPQKGHNMAIA

-298 RSDYLLVDNQMGDYK
+298 RSDYLLVDNDMGEYK

-336 FWDARNPKENAYAL
+336 FWDARNPKESAYAL

-362 LTAKNPDEANQD
+362 LTSQNPELADQD
-374 LVNDNDFPKF
+374 LVDDQDFPKF

-393 IKNIEEAIKDGK
+393 IKSIEEAIKDGK

-439 YLVDRNSLGKQTADA
+439 YLVDRNSLGQQTADA

-463 SISSIYGVKE
+463 SIASIYGVKE
-473 LQDKLPDAST
+473 LKDKLPDAST

-500 DNEEEKPSVG
+500 DDKEEKPSVG

-525 EDKELSDKEYQ
+525 EDKELSEKEYH

-574 QPVYSYSYQQAVLD
+574 KPVYSYSYQQAVLD

-616 ISLFDQASESIKSEK
+616 IDLFDQSSESIKSEK

-643 NKRVITENFNRVVCD
+643 NKRVITESFNRVVCD

-670 ELGKTLIFAATDAHA
+670 ELGKTLIFAATDSHA

-690 LLREAFKKA
+690 LLKESFKNA
-699 GNPVEDDAIEKITGS
+699 GNPVDDDAIEKITGS

-729 NPNIVV
+729 NPNIAV

-779 KAVFNIYDAVGIYD
+779 KSVFNIYDAVGIYD

-802 PVVKNVKH
+802 PVVKNVSH
-810 DIHYF
+810 DVHYF
-815 VKRKD
+815 IDQKHQFEINDNFK
-820 EFGISD
+820 
-826 ISEQYQIDLSAAV
+826 QYQIDMTAAI
-839 DRKIKCM
+839 DRKIKRM
-846 NDAKRKDFERLT
+846 NDSKRKEFERLT
-858 EISSIDQWARDLV
+858 EINSIDQWARDLPR
-871 HLNRKA
+871 LNNQE
-877 FLNEWKNIEQLDKL
+877 FLKEWKNFEQLDRL
-891 QGDKPKQYISN
+891 STGSQKQYISN
-902 APDEYVGIERGY
+902 EPDEYLGIERGY
-914 GQGNSD
+914 GQGNSN

-927 FNKFVKEHVNT
+927 FNKFIKENVNE

-958 KIKLELEKN
+958 KIKLELEKK
-967 GFKEHDLQSA
+967 GFKENDLQTA
-977 WKSAN
+977 WKNAN

-994 RQAALGSKLVDHDV
+994 RQAAVGSELVDHNV

-1019 MANWNMVQKSWL
+1019 MADWNMVQKSWL
-1031 KKIENQLISS
+1031 KKIENQLLSS

-1050 AFSSNFF
+1050 AFSSNYF

-1062 YKQMKK
+1062 YKQMRK